1 MADIFNGKD
10 VKVYYNDDTGNRAVI
25 TGGNIQ
31 INELAAY
38 PSFSMGTEVQ
48 KIETYDD
55 EYSNAIE
62 GQKTVDNV
70 TLVVNYIPTDPTH
83 EYLDKKYDNQGE
95 FQITIFVN
103 EDNDAGR
110 LESVMLNGVLGSRI
124 LNGDKDSVVTMTYDF
139 VPTEV
144 ISYAPRNIPPVLRR
158 GDFGVGSD
166 GSIDFPQYQPD
177 QATGNA
183 FVKISA
189 SDIDNPSGVDL
200 MGIELVDQQSENTNI
215 MMTTTGDLRLYARNA
230 TTPWT
235 RLYTSGEA
243 DTRYLI
249 KSNNL
254 SDLTNFESARSNLS
268 VYSKSETDKKFMIG
282 PNNLSELTN
291 VVVARQKLEV
301 YSQSETEAKFLQA
314 ANNLSDIVD
323 TAIARTNLGINST
336 LENDA
341 KYLQVENNLSD
352 VKDVATARTN
362 LGINSTL
369 ENDAKYLQVSN
380 NLSDVAD
387 AAAARTNI
395 SVYSKAESDATYV
408 PKTTT
413 VNGHALD
420 SNVTVSKA
428 DVGLGSVT
436 DDPQLKISANLSD
449 LSDVGS
455 ARTVLLVQGVQC
467 NSNIESGAF
476 NIFYSPNGANSL
488 RLAND
493 GSWRVA
499 NSNGESIPLN
509 VENGGIGSTTA
520 AGGRFNLELNKFGQR
535 IGETIVYSPDEK
547 SYITINNDNWG
558 VYGIID
564 PSNNTSGWKPLL
576 IGQGGTGATSD
587 VGARDNLGLGNGSSP
602 QFANLQLT
610 RDEIGG
616 GGWSSGTIS
625 FNSYANGLRKGY
637 STMYNEYQSDLF
649 KTTIST
655 GNDITGR
662 VSYLQFAENGTLSG
676 ANEIYLNSNLI
687 SYGESLNLFNNT
699 YDIQARLMTPVS
711 PAGAYSWVGSTVY
724 NYLSGQVR
732 FGGLAS
738 GGDNGIDRARLY
750 VARGGNSGIV
760 GNIDFYPDYG
770 GWASAGRG
778 WYGNCIQGGWGLEDS
793 HMGAPFW
800 AQIVSSND
808 GGWSPIVTGGTSS
821 TGGYTLRAAFGCISN
836 GNNAWPE
843 TTIKLL
849 GDGRFHRAFNFSTSG
864 GIYTWGQDP
873 WGGNYDFAR
882 NATSDR
888 CLKHDIIYTNGK
900 ESFDRVMQWLPT
912 MFKYNG
918 QETQRYGLIA
928 QDLQQIDE
936 QYVKLVPGAP
946 IFEDEEYVDED
957 GETKIRSKQVGEK
970 DGTYALDINVLLTD
984 MACSMKYMGVQMQE
998 QETKIADQQKQIDE
1012 LKELVQKILDNK

>member
-48 KIETYDD
+48 KIETYND

-83 EYLDKKYDNQGE
+83 EYLDKKYDNQEE
-95 FQITIFVN
+95 FQITIFDN
-103 EDNDAGR
+103 ENNEAGR
-110 LESVMLNGVLGSRI
+110 LESVMLNGVLGSRM

-144 ISYAPRNIPPVLRR
+144 ISYAPRDIPPVLRR

-166 GSIDFPQYQPD
+166 GSIDYPQYQPD

-200 MGIELVDQQSENTNI
+200 MGIELVDQQAENTNI

-268 VYSKSETDKKFMIG
+268 VYSKSETDNKFMIG

-301 YSQSETEAKFLQA
+301 YSQSETDAKFLQA

-362 LGINSTL
+362 LGINSTI

-380 NLSDVAD
+380 NLSDVSD

-449 LSDVGS
+449 LSNVAK
-455 ARTVLLVQGVQC
+455 ARTNLGI
-467 NSNIESGAF
+467 NSTIENDAKYLQVSNNLSDVADVDTVKQNIGLDRFKQSPSETMIYPSSGQ
-476 NIFYSPNGANSL
+476 NPYRITIRPNG
-488 RLAND
+488 D
-493 GSWRVA
+493 WGTWRDDTGTWEPLKIVA
-499 NSNGESIPLN
+499 
-509 VENGGIGSTTA
+509 
-520 AGGRFNLELNKFGQR
+520 
-535 IGETIVYSPDEK
+535 
-547 SYITINNDNWG
+547 
-558 VYGIID
+558 
-564 PSNNTSGWKPLL
+564 
-576 IGQGGTGATSD
+576 GGTGATNKKD
-587 VGARDNLGLGNGSSP
+587 ARLNLNIPAAYKIIPDGTNILGWFIENNESG
-602 QFANLQLT
+602 FF
-610 RDEIGG
+610 
-616 GGWSSGTIS
+616 SSGENVINKPADGHGWWTYNFKIHLRNQEGKPEFGVVEATS
-625 FNSYANGLRKGY
+625 AANIMYIIVLTNGQWPHGWFKIVRENDNVQLRDLKLTQYDTGFSGHLELYNIQNNNPKGL
-637 STMYNEYQSDLF
+637 TQLYNEFQDGVL
-649 KTTIST
+649 KTTLRT
-655 GNDITGR
+655 GNLENNR
-662 VSYLQFAENGTLSG
+662 NSYLQWDENGSLWGVVNILSNDLYFG
-676 ANEIYLNSNLI
+676 PHSVRKLHTRHGTMLVDGTA
-687 SYGESLNLFNNT
+687 
-699 YDIQARLMTPVS
+699 TPYYYTFGNPDGRRSVTEF
-711 PAGAYSWVGSTVY
+711 GTVEDGWIFY
-724 NYLSGQVR
+724 GQVNR
-732 FGGLAS
+732 DLSKQLDVNGVVNAS
-738 GGDNGIDRARLY
+738 AFNQASDRDLKENIEVISNAIDRVRA
-750 VARGGNSGIV
+750 I
-760 GNIDFYPDYG
+760 
-770 GWASAGRG
+770 
-778 WYGNCIQGGWGLEDS
+778 
-793 HMGAPFW
+793 
-800 AQIVSSND
+800 
-808 GGWSPIVTGGTSS
+808 
-821 TGGYTLRAAFGCISN
+821 GGYTYTLKEN
-836 GNNAWPE
+836 GMPHA
-843 TTIKLL
+843 
-849 GDGRFHRAFNFSTSG
+849 G
-864 GIYTWGQDP
+864 
-873 WGGNYDFAR
+873 
-882 NATSDR
+882 
-888 CLKHDIIYTNGK
+888 
-900 ESFDRVMQWLPT
+900 V
-912 MFKYNG
+912 
-918 QETQRYGLIA
+918 IA
-928 QDLQQIDE
+928 QEVRDVLPE
-936 QYVKLVPGAP
+936 ASGSFTK
-946 IFEDEEYVDED
+946 YVDLP
-957 GETKIRSKQVGEK
+957 GPTQ
-970 DGTYALDINVLLTD
+970 DGTPLREEERFYSVDYAGITALL
-984 MACSMKYMGVQMQE
+984 VQAFKEMDE
-998 QETKIADQQKQIDE
+998 KITKLEEQQKQIDE
-1012 LKELVQKILDNK
+1012 LKELVQKLLDNK

>member
-48 KIETYDD
+48 KIETYND

-83 EYLDKKYDNQGE
+83 EYLDKKYDNQEE

-103 EDNDAGR
+103 ENNEAGR
-110 LESVMLNGVLGSRI
+110 LESVMLNGVLGSRM

-144 ISYAPRNIPPVLRR
+144 ISYAPRDIPPVLRR

-166 GSIDFPQYQPD
+166 GSIDYPQYQPD

-200 MGIELVDQQSENTNI
+200 MGIELVDQQAENTNI

-268 VYSKSETDKKFMIG
+268 VYSKSETDNKFMIG

-301 YSQSETEAKFLQA
+301 YSQSETDAKFLQA

-362 LGINSTL
+362 LGINSTI

-380 NLSDVAD
+380 NLSDVSD

-449 LSDVGS
+449 LSNVAK
-455 ARTVLLVQGVQC
+455 ARTNLGI
-467 NSNIESGAF
+467 NSTIENDAKYLQVSNNLSDVADVDTVKQNIGLDRFKQSPSETMIYPSSGQ
-476 NIFYSPNGANSL
+476 NPYRITIRPNG
-488 RLAND
+488 D
-493 GSWRVA
+493 WGTWRDDTGTWEPLKIVA
-499 NSNGESIPLN
+499 
-509 VENGGIGSTTA
+509 
-520 AGGRFNLELNKFGQR
+520 
-535 IGETIVYSPDEK
+535 
-547 SYITINNDNWG
+547 
-558 VYGIID
+558 
-564 PSNNTSGWKPLL
+564 
-576 IGQGGTGATSD
+576 GGTGATNKKD
-587 VGARDNLGLGNGSSP
+587 ARLNLNIPAAYKIIPDGTNILGWFIENNESG
-602 QFANLQLT
+602 FF
-610 RDEIGG
+610 
-616 GGWSSGTIS
+616 SSGENVINKPADGHGWWTYNFKIHLRNQEGKPEFGVVEATS
-625 FNSYANGLRKGY
+625 AANIMYIIVLTNGQWPHGWFKIVRENDNVQLRDLKLTQYDTGFSGHLELYNIQNNNPKGL
-637 STMYNEYQSDLF
+637 TQLYNEFQDGVL
-649 KTTIST
+649 KTTLRT
-655 GNDITGR
+655 GNLENNR
-662 VSYLQFAENGTLSG
+662 NSYLQWDENGSLWGVVNILSNDLYFG
-676 ANEIYLNSNLI
+676 PHSVRKLHTRHGTMLVDGTA
-687 SYGESLNLFNNT
+687 
-699 YDIQARLMTPVS
+699 TPYYYTFGNPDGRRSVTEF
-711 PAGAYSWVGSTVY
+711 GTVEDGWIFY
-724 NYLSGQVR
+724 GQVNR
-732 FGGLAS
+732 DLSKQLDVNGVVNAS
-738 GGDNGIDRARLY
+738 AFNQASDRDLKENIEVISNAIDRVRA
-750 VARGGNSGIV
+750 I
-760 GNIDFYPDYG
+760 
-770 GWASAGRG
+770 
-778 WYGNCIQGGWGLEDS
+778 
-793 HMGAPFW
+793 
-800 AQIVSSND
+800 
-808 GGWSPIVTGGTSS
+808 
-821 TGGYTLRAAFGCISN
+821 GGYTYTLKEN
-836 GNNAWPE
+836 GMPHA
-843 TTIKLL
+843 
-849 GDGRFHRAFNFSTSG
+849 G
-864 GIYTWGQDP
+864 
-873 WGGNYDFAR
+873 
-882 NATSDR
+882 
-888 CLKHDIIYTNGK
+888 
-900 ESFDRVMQWLPT
+900 V
-912 MFKYNG
+912 
-918 QETQRYGLIA
+918 IA
-928 QDLQQIDE
+928 QEVRDVLPE
-936 QYVKLVPGAP
+936 ASGSFTK
-946 IFEDEEYVDED
+946 YVDLP
-957 GETKIRSKQVGEK
+957 GPTQ
-970 DGTYALDINVLLTD
+970 DGTRLREEERFYSVDYAGITALL
-984 MACSMKYMGVQMQE
+984 VQAFKEMDE
-998 QETKIADQQKQIDE
+998 KITKLEEQQKQIDE
-1012 LKELVQKILDNK
+1012 LKELVQKLLDNK

>member
-48 KIETYDD
+48 KIETYND

-83 EYLDKKYDNQGE
+83 EYLDKKYDNQEE

-103 EDNDAGR
+103 ENNEAGR
-110 LESVMLNGVLGSRI
+110 LESVMLNGVLGSRM

-144 ISYAPRNIPPVLRR
+144 ISYAPRDIPPVLRR

-166 GSIDFPQYQPD
+166 GSIDYPQYQPD

-200 MGIELVDQQSENTNI
+200 MGIELVDQQAENTNI

-268 VYSKSETDKKFMIG
+268 VYSKSETDNKFMIG

-301 YSQSETEAKFLQA
+301 YSQSETDAKFLQA

-362 LGINSTL
+362 LGINSTI

-380 NLSDVAD
+380 NLSDVSD

-449 LSDVGS
+449 LSNVAK
-455 ARTVLLVQGVQC
+455 ARTNLGI
-467 NSNIESGAF
+467 NSTIENDAKYLQVSNNLSDVADVDTVKQNIGLDRFKQSPSETMIYPSSGQ
-476 NIFYSPNGANSL
+476 NPYRITIRPNG
-488 RLAND
+488 D
-493 GSWRVA
+493 WGTWRDDTGTWEPLKIVA
-499 NSNGESIPLN
+499 
-509 VENGGIGSTTA
+509 
-520 AGGRFNLELNKFGQR
+520 
-535 IGETIVYSPDEK
+535 
-547 SYITINNDNWG
+547 
-558 VYGIID
+558 
-564 PSNNTSGWKPLL
+564 
-576 IGQGGTGATSD
+576 GGTGATNKKD
-587 VGARDNLGLGNGSSP
+587 ARLNLNIPAAYKIIPDGTNILGWLIENNESGV
-602 QFANLQLT
+602 F
-610 RDEIGG
+610 
-616 GGWSSGTIS
+616 SSGENVINKPADGHGWWTYNFKIHLRNQEGKPDFGVVEATS
-625 FNSYANGLRKGY
+625 AANIMYIIVLTNGQWPHGWFKIVRENDNVQLRDLKLTQYDTGFSGHLELYNIQNNNPKGL
-637 STMYNEYQSDLF
+637 TQLYNEFQDGVL
-649 KTTIST
+649 KTTLRT
-655 GNDITGR
+655 GNLENNR
-662 VSYLQFAENGTLSG
+662 NSYLQWDENGSLWGVVNILSNDLYFGPHSVRKLHTRHGTLLVDG
-676 ANEIYLNSNLI
+676 TA
-687 SYGESLNLFNNT
+687 
-699 YDIQARLMTPVS
+699 TPYYYTFGNPDGRRSVTEF
-711 PAGAYSWVGSTVY
+711 GTVEDGWIFY
-724 NYLSGQVR
+724 GQVNR
-732 FGGLAS
+732 DLSKQLDVNGVVNAS
-738 GGDNGIDRARLY
+738 AFNQASDRDLKENIEVISNAIDRVRA
-750 VARGGNSGIV
+750 I
-760 GNIDFYPDYG
+760 
-770 GWASAGRG
+770 
-778 WYGNCIQGGWGLEDS
+778 
-793 HMGAPFW
+793 
-800 AQIVSSND
+800 
-808 GGWSPIVTGGTSS
+808 
-821 TGGYTLRAAFGCISN
+821 GGYTYTLKEN
-836 GNNAWPE
+836 GMPHAGVTAQEVRDVLPE
-843 TTIKLL
+843 
-849 GDGRFHRAFNFSTSG
+849 ASG
-864 GIYTWGQDP
+864 
-873 WGGNYDFAR
+873 
-882 NATSDR
+882 
-888 CLKHDIIYTNGK
+888 
-900 ESFDRVMQWLPT
+900 SFT
-912 MFKYNG
+912 K
-918 QETQRYGLIA
+918 
-928 QDLQQIDE
+928 
-936 QYVKLVPGAP
+936 
-946 IFEDEEYVDED
+946 YVDLP
-957 GETKIRSKQVGEK
+957 GPTQ
-970 DGTYALDINVLLTD
+970 DGTPLREEERFYSVDYAGITALL
-984 MACSMKYMGVQMQE
+984 VQAFKEMDE
-998 QETKIADQQKQIDE
+998 KITKLEEQQKQIDE
-1012 LKELVQKILDNK
+1012 LKELVQKLLDNK

>member
-48 KIETYDD
+48 KIETYND

-83 EYLDKKYDNQGE
+83 EYLDKKYDNQEE

-103 EDNDAGR
+103 ENNEAGR
-110 LESVMLNGVLGSRI
+110 LESVMLNGVLGSRM

-144 ISYAPRNIPPVLRR
+144 ISYAPRDIPPVLRR

-166 GSIDFPQYQPD
+166 GSIDYPQYQPD

-200 MGIELVDQQSENTNI
+200 MGIELVDQQAENTNI

-268 VYSKSETDKKFMIG
+268 VYSKSETDNKFMIG

-301 YSQSETEAKFLQA
+301 YSQSETDAKFLQA

-362 LGINSTL
+362 LGINSTI

-380 NLSDVAD
+380 NLSDVSD

-395 SVYSKAESDATYV
+395 SVYSKVESDATYV

-449 LSDVGS
+449 LSNVAK
-455 ARTVLLVQGVQC
+455 ARTNLGI
-467 NSNIESGAF
+467 NSTIENDAKYLQVSNNLSDVADVDTVKQNIGLDRFKQSPSETMIYPSSGQ
-476 NIFYSPNGANSL
+476 NPYRITIRPNG
-488 RLAND
+488 D
-493 GSWRVA
+493 WGTWRDDTGTWEPLKIVA
-499 NSNGESIPLN
+499 
-509 VENGGIGSTTA
+509 
-520 AGGRFNLELNKFGQR
+520 
-535 IGETIVYSPDEK
+535 
-547 SYITINNDNWG
+547 
-558 VYGIID
+558 
-564 PSNNTSGWKPLL
+564 
-576 IGQGGTGATSD
+576 GGTGATNKKD
-587 VGARDNLGLGNGSSP
+587 ARLNLNIPAAYKIIPDGTNILGWLIENNESGV
-602 QFANLQLT
+602 F
-610 RDEIGG
+610 
-616 GGWSSGTIS
+616 SSGENVINKPADGHGWWTYNFKIHLRNQEGKPDFGVVEATS
-625 FNSYANGLRKGY
+625 AANIMYIIVLTNGQWPHGWFKIVRENDNVQLRDLKLTQYDTGFSGHLELYNIQNNNPKGL
-637 STMYNEYQSDLF
+637 TQLYNEFQDGVL
-649 KTTIST
+649 KTTLRT
-655 GNDITGR
+655 GNLENNR
-662 VSYLQFAENGTLSG
+662 NSYLQWDENGSLWGVVNILSNDLYFGPHSVRKLHTRHGTLLVDG
-676 ANEIYLNSNLI
+676 TA
-687 SYGESLNLFNNT
+687 
-699 YDIQARLMTPVS
+699 TPYYYTFGNPDGRRSVTEF
-711 PAGAYSWVGSTVY
+711 GTVEDGWIFY
-724 NYLSGQVR
+724 GQVNR
-732 FGGLAS
+732 DLSKQLDVNGVVNAS
-738 GGDNGIDRARLY
+738 AFNQASDRDLKENIEVISNAIDRVRA
-750 VARGGNSGIV
+750 I
-760 GNIDFYPDYG
+760 
-770 GWASAGRG
+770 
-778 WYGNCIQGGWGLEDS
+778 
-793 HMGAPFW
+793 
-800 AQIVSSND
+800 
-808 GGWSPIVTGGTSS
+808 
-821 TGGYTLRAAFGCISN
+821 GGYTYTLKEN
-836 GNNAWPE
+836 GMPHA
-843 TTIKLL
+843 
-849 GDGRFHRAFNFSTSG
+849 G
-864 GIYTWGQDP
+864 
-873 WGGNYDFAR
+873 
-882 NATSDR
+882 
-888 CLKHDIIYTNGK
+888 
-900 ESFDRVMQWLPT
+900 V
-912 MFKYNG
+912 
-918 QETQRYGLIA
+918 IA
-928 QDLQQIDE
+928 QEVRDVLPE
-936 QYVKLVPGAP
+936 ASGSFTK
-946 IFEDEEYVDED
+946 YVDLP
-957 GETKIRSKQVGEK
+957 GPTQ
-970 DGTYALDINVLLTD
+970 DGTPLREEERFYSVDYAGITALL
-984 MACSMKYMGVQMQE
+984 VQAFKEMDE
-998 QETKIADQQKQIDE
+998 KITKLEEQQKQIDE
-1012 LKELVQKILDNK
+1012 LKELVQKLLDNK

>member
-48 KIETYDD
+48 KIETYND

-83 EYLDKKYDNQGE
+83 EYLDKKYDNQEE

-103 EDNDAGR
+103 ENNEAGR
-110 LESVMLNGVLGSRI
+110 LESVMLNGVLGSRM

-144 ISYAPRNIPPVLRR
+144 ISYAPRDIPPVLRR

-166 GSIDFPQYQPD
+166 GSIDYPQYQPD

-200 MGIELVDQQSENTNI
+200 MGIELVDQQAENTNI

-268 VYSKSETDKKFMIG
+268 VYSKSETDNKFMIG

-301 YSQSETEAKFLQA
+301 YSQSETDAKFLQA

-352 VKDVATARTN
+352 FKDVATARTN
-362 LGINSTL
+362 LGINSTI

-380 NLSDVAD
+380 NLSDVSD

-449 LSDVGS
+449 LSNVAK
-455 ARTVLLVQGVQC
+455 ARTNLGI
-467 NSNIESGAF
+467 NSTIENDAKYLQVSNNLSDVADVDTVKQNIGLDRFKQSPSETMIYPSSGQ
-476 NIFYSPNGANSL
+476 NPYRITIRPNG
-488 RLAND
+488 D
-493 GSWRVA
+493 WGTWRDDTGTWEPLKIVA
-499 NSNGESIPLN
+499 
-509 VENGGIGSTTA
+509 
-520 AGGRFNLELNKFGQR
+520 
-535 IGETIVYSPDEK
+535 
-547 SYITINNDNWG
+547 
-558 VYGIID
+558 
-564 PSNNTSGWKPLL
+564 
-576 IGQGGTGATSD
+576 GGTGATNKKD
-587 VGARDNLGLGNGSSP
+587 ARLNLNIPAAYKIIPDGTNILGWFIENNESG
-602 QFANLQLT
+602 FF
-610 RDEIGG
+610 
-616 GGWSSGTIS
+616 SSGENVINKPADGHGWWTYNFKIHLRNQEGKPEFGVVEATS
-625 FNSYANGLRKGY
+625 AANIMYIIVLTNGQWPHGWFKIVRENDNVQLRDLKLTQYDTGFSGHLELYNIQNNNPKGL
-637 STMYNEYQSDLF
+637 TQLYNEFQDGVL
-649 KTTIST
+649 KTTLRT
-655 GNDITGR
+655 GNLENNR
-662 VSYLQFAENGTLSG
+662 NSYLQWDENGSLWGVVNILSNDLYFG
-676 ANEIYLNSNLI
+676 PHSVRKLHTRHGTMLVDGTA
-687 SYGESLNLFNNT
+687 
-699 YDIQARLMTPVS
+699 TPYYYTFGNPDGRRSVTEF
-711 PAGAYSWVGSTVY
+711 GTVEDGWIFY
-724 NYLSGQVR
+724 GQVNR
-732 FGGLAS
+732 DLSKQLDVNGVVNAS
-738 GGDNGIDRARLY
+738 AFNQASDRDLKENIEVISNAIDRVRA
-750 VARGGNSGIV
+750 I
-760 GNIDFYPDYG
+760 
-770 GWASAGRG
+770 
-778 WYGNCIQGGWGLEDS
+778 
-793 HMGAPFW
+793 
-800 AQIVSSND
+800 
-808 GGWSPIVTGGTSS
+808 
-821 TGGYTLRAAFGCISN
+821 GGYTYTLKEN
-836 GNNAWPE
+836 GMPHA
-843 TTIKLL
+843 
-849 GDGRFHRAFNFSTSG
+849 G
-864 GIYTWGQDP
+864 
-873 WGGNYDFAR
+873 
-882 NATSDR
+882 
-888 CLKHDIIYTNGK
+888 
-900 ESFDRVMQWLPT
+900 V
-912 MFKYNG
+912 
-918 QETQRYGLIA
+918 IA
-928 QDLQQIDE
+928 QEVRDVLPE
-936 QYVKLVPGAP
+936 ASGSFTK
-946 IFEDEEYVDED
+946 YVDLP
-957 GETKIRSKQVGEK
+957 GPTQ
-970 DGTYALDINVLLTD
+970 DGTPLREEERFYSVDYAGITALL
-984 MACSMKYMGVQMQE
+984 VQAFKEMDE
-998 QETKIADQQKQIDE
+998 KITKLEEQQKQIDE
-1012 LKELVQKILDNK
+1012 LKELVQKLLDNK

>member
-48 KIETYDD
+48 KIETYND

-83 EYLDKKYDNQGE
+83 EYLDKKYDNQEE

-103 EDNDAGR
+103 ENNEAGR
-110 LESVMLNGVLGSRI
+110 LESVMLNGVLGSRM

-144 ISYAPRNIPPVLRR
+144 ISYAPRDIPPVLRR

-166 GSIDFPQYQPD
+166 GSIDYPQYQPD

-200 MGIELVDQQSENTNI
+200 MGIELVDQQAENTNI

-268 VYSKSETDKKFMIG
+268 VYSKSETDNKFMIG

-301 YSQSETEAKFLQA
+301 YSQSETDAKFLQA

-362 LGINSTL
+362 LGINSTI

-380 NLSDVAD
+380 NLSDVSD

-449 LSDVGS
+449 LSNVAK
-455 ARTVLLVQGVQC
+455 ARTNLGI
-467 NSNIESGAF
+467 NSTIENDAKYLQVSNNLSDVADVDTVKQNIGLDRFKQSPSETMIYPSSGQ
-476 NIFYSPNGANSL
+476 NPYRITIRPNG
-488 RLAND
+488 D
-493 GSWRVA
+493 WGTWRDDTGTWEPLKIVA
-499 NSNGESIPLN
+499 
-509 VENGGIGSTTA
+509 
-520 AGGRFNLELNKFGQR
+520 
-535 IGETIVYSPDEK
+535 
-547 SYITINNDNWG
+547 
-558 VYGIID
+558 
-564 PSNNTSGWKPLL
+564 
-576 IGQGGTGATSD
+576 GGTGATNKKD
-587 VGARDNLGLGNGSSP
+587 ARLNLNIPAAYKIIPDGTNILGWLIENNESGV
-602 QFANLQLT
+602 F
-610 RDEIGG
+610 
-616 GGWSSGTIS
+616 SSGENVINKPADGHGWWTYNFKIHLRNQEGKPDFGVVEATS
-625 FNSYANGLRKGY
+625 AANIMYIIVLTNGQWPHGWFKIVRENDNVQLRDLKLTQYDTGFSGHLELYNIQNNNPKGL
-637 STMYNEYQSDLF
+637 TQLYNEFQDGVL
-649 KTTIST
+649 KTTLRT
-655 GNDITGR
+655 GNLENNR
-662 VSYLQFAENGTLSG
+662 NSYLQWDENGSLWGVVNILSNDLYFGPHSVRKLHTRHGTLLVDG
-676 ANEIYLNSNLI
+676 TA
-687 SYGESLNLFNNT
+687 
-699 YDIQARLMTPVS
+699 TPYYYTFGNPDGRRSVTEF
-711 PAGAYSWVGSTVY
+711 GTVEDGWIFY
-724 NYLSGQVR
+724 GQVNR
-732 FGGLAS
+732 DLSKQLDVNGVVNAS
-738 GGDNGIDRARLY
+738 AFNQASDRDLKENIEVISNAIDRVRA
-750 VARGGNSGIV
+750 I
-760 GNIDFYPDYG
+760 
-770 GWASAGRG
+770 
-778 WYGNCIQGGWGLEDS
+778 
-793 HMGAPFW
+793 
-800 AQIVSSND
+800 
-808 GGWSPIVTGGTSS
+808 
-821 TGGYTLRAAFGCISN
+821 GGYTYTLKEN
-836 GNNAWPE
+836 GMPHA
-843 TTIKLL
+843 
-849 GDGRFHRAFNFSTSG
+849 G
-864 GIYTWGQDP
+864 
-873 WGGNYDFAR
+873 
-882 NATSDR
+882 
-888 CLKHDIIYTNGK
+888 
-900 ESFDRVMQWLPT
+900 V
-912 MFKYNG
+912 
-918 QETQRYGLIA
+918 IA
-928 QDLQQIDE
+928 QEVRDVLPE
-936 QYVKLVPGAP
+936 ASGSFTK
-946 IFEDEEYVDED
+946 YVDLP
-957 GETKIRSKQVGEK
+957 GPTQ
-970 DGTYALDINVLLTD
+970 DGTPLREEERFYSVDYAGITALL
-984 MACSMKYMGVQMQE
+984 VQAFKEMDE
-998 QETKIADQQKQIDE
+998 KITKLEEQQK
-1012 LKELVQKILDNK
+1012 

>member
-48 KIETYDD
+48 KIETYND

-83 EYLDKKYDNQGE
+83 EYLDKKYDNQEE

-103 EDNDAGR
+103 ENNEAGR
-110 LESVMLNGVLGSRI
+110 LESVMLNGVLGSRM

-144 ISYAPRNIPPVLRR
+144 ISYAPRDIPPVLRR

-166 GSIDFPQYQPD
+166 GSIDYPQYQPD

-200 MGIELVDQQSENTNI
+200 MGIELVDQQAENTNI

-254 SDLTNFESARSNLS
+254 SDLTNFESARSNLG
-268 VYSKSETDKKFMIG
+268 VYSKSETDNKFMIG

-301 YSQSETEAKFLQA
+301 YSQSETDAKFLQA

-362 LGINSTL
+362 LGINSTI

-380 NLSDVAD
+380 NLSDVSD

-449 LSDVGS
+449 LSNVAK
-455 ARTVLLVQGVQC
+455 ARTNLGI
-467 NSNIESGAF
+467 NSTIENDAKYLQVSNNLSDVADVDTVKQNIGLDRFKQSPSETMIYPSSGQ
-476 NIFYSPNGANSL
+476 NPYRITIRPNG
-488 RLAND
+488 D
-493 GSWRVA
+493 WGTWRDDTGTWEPLKIVA
-499 NSNGESIPLN
+499 
-509 VENGGIGSTTA
+509 
-520 AGGRFNLELNKFGQR
+520 
-535 IGETIVYSPDEK
+535 
-547 SYITINNDNWG
+547 
-558 VYGIID
+558 
-564 PSNNTSGWKPLL
+564 
-576 IGQGGTGATSD
+576 GGTGATNKKD
-587 VGARDNLGLGNGSSP
+587 ARLNLNIPAAYKIIPDGTNILGWFIENNESG
-602 QFANLQLT
+602 FF
-610 RDEIGG
+610 
-616 GGWSSGTIS
+616 SSGENVINKPADGHGWWTYNFKIHLRNQEGKPEFGVVEATS
-625 FNSYANGLRKGY
+625 AANIMYIIVLTNGQWPHGWFKIVRENDNVQLRDLKLTQYDTGFSGHLELYNIQNNNPKGL
-637 STMYNEYQSDLF
+637 TQLYNEFQDGVL
-649 KTTIST
+649 KTTLRT
-655 GNDITGR
+655 GNLENNR
-662 VSYLQFAENGTLSG
+662 NSYLQWDENGSLWGVVNILSNDLYFG
-676 ANEIYLNSNLI
+676 PHSVRKLHTRHGTMLVDGTA
-687 SYGESLNLFNNT
+687 
-699 YDIQARLMTPVS
+699 TPYYYTFGNPDGRRSVTEF
-711 PAGAYSWVGSTVY
+711 GTVEDGWIFY
-724 NYLSGQVR
+724 GQVNR
-732 FGGLAS
+732 DLSKQLDVNGVVNAS
-738 GGDNGIDRARLY
+738 AFNQASDRDLKENIEVISNAIDRVRA
-750 VARGGNSGIV
+750 I
-760 GNIDFYPDYG
+760 
-770 GWASAGRG
+770 
-778 WYGNCIQGGWGLEDS
+778 
-793 HMGAPFW
+793 
-800 AQIVSSND
+800 
-808 GGWSPIVTGGTSS
+808 
-821 TGGYTLRAAFGCISN
+821 GGYTYTLKEN
-836 GNNAWPE
+836 GMPHA
-843 TTIKLL
+843 
-849 GDGRFHRAFNFSTSG
+849 G
-864 GIYTWGQDP
+864 
-873 WGGNYDFAR
+873 
-882 NATSDR
+882 
-888 CLKHDIIYTNGK
+888 
-900 ESFDRVMQWLPT
+900 V
-912 MFKYNG
+912 
-918 QETQRYGLIA
+918 IA
-928 QDLQQIDE
+928 QEVRDVLPE
-936 QYVKLVPGAP
+936 ASGSFTK
-946 IFEDEEYVDED
+946 YVDLP
-957 GETKIRSKQVGEK
+957 GPTQ
-970 DGTYALDINVLLTD
+970 DGTPLREEERFYSVDYAGITALL
-984 MACSMKYMGVQMQE
+984 VQAFKEMDE
-998 QETKIADQQKQIDE
+998 KITKLEEQQKQIDE
-1012 LKELVQKILDNK
+1012 LKELVQKLLDNK

>member
-38 PSFSMGTEVQ
+38 PSFSMRTEVQ
-48 KIETYDD
+48 KIETYND

-83 EYLDKKYDNQGE
+83 EYLDKKYDNQEE

-103 EDNDAGR
+103 ENNEAGR
-110 LESVMLNGVLGSRI
+110 LESVMLNGVLGSRM

-144 ISYAPRNIPPVLRR
+144 ISYAPRDIPPVLRR

-166 GSIDFPQYQPD
+166 GSIDYPQYQPD

-200 MGIELVDQQSENTNI
+200 MGIELVDQQAENTNI

-268 VYSKSETDKKFMIG
+268 VYSKSETDNKFMIG

-301 YSQSETEAKFLQA
+301 YSQSETDAKFLQA

-362 LGINSTL
+362 LGINSTI

-380 NLSDVAD
+380 NLSDVSD

-449 LSDVGS
+449 LSNVAK
-455 ARTVLLVQGVQC
+455 ARTNLGI
-467 NSNIESGAF
+467 NSTIENDAKYLQVSNNLSDVADVDTVKQNIGLDRFKQSPSETMIYPSSGQ
-476 NIFYSPNGANSL
+476 NPYRITIRPNG
-488 RLAND
+488 D
-493 GSWRVA
+493 WGTWRDDTGTWEPLKIVA
-499 NSNGESIPLN
+499 
-509 VENGGIGSTTA
+509 
-520 AGGRFNLELNKFGQR
+520 
-535 IGETIVYSPDEK
+535 
-547 SYITINNDNWG
+547 
-558 VYGIID
+558 
-564 PSNNTSGWKPLL
+564 
-576 IGQGGTGATSD
+576 GGTGATNKKD
-587 VGARDNLGLGNGSSP
+587 ARLNLNIPAAYKIIPDGTNILGWLIENNESGV
-602 QFANLQLT
+602 F
-610 RDEIGG
+610 
-616 GGWSSGTIS
+616 SSGENVINKPADGHGWWTYNFKIHLRNQEGKPDFGVVEATS
-625 FNSYANGLRKGY
+625 AANIMYIIVLTNGQWPHGWFKIVRENDNVQLRDLKLTQYDTGFSGHLELYNIQNNNPKGL
-637 STMYNEYQSDLF
+637 TQLYNEFQDGVL
-649 KTTIST
+649 KTTLRT
-655 GNDITGR
+655 GNLENNR
-662 VSYLQFAENGTLSG
+662 NSYLQWDENGSLWGVVNILSNDLYFGPHSVRKLHTRHGTLLVDG
-676 ANEIYLNSNLI
+676 TA
-687 SYGESLNLFNNT
+687 
-699 YDIQARLMTPVS
+699 TPYYYTFGNPDGRRSVTEF
-711 PAGAYSWVGSTVY
+711 GTVEDGWIFY
-724 NYLSGQVR
+724 GQVNR
-732 FGGLAS
+732 DLSKQLDVNGVVNAS
-738 GGDNGIDRARLY
+738 AFNQASDRDLKENIEVISNAIDRVRA
-750 VARGGNSGIV
+750 I
-760 GNIDFYPDYG
+760 
-770 GWASAGRG
+770 
-778 WYGNCIQGGWGLEDS
+778 
-793 HMGAPFW
+793 
-800 AQIVSSND
+800 
-808 GGWSPIVTGGTSS
+808 
-821 TGGYTLRAAFGCISN
+821 GGYTYTLKEN
-836 GNNAWPE
+836 GMPHA
-843 TTIKLL
+843 
-849 GDGRFHRAFNFSTSG
+849 G
-864 GIYTWGQDP
+864 
-873 WGGNYDFAR
+873 
-882 NATSDR
+882 
-888 CLKHDIIYTNGK
+888 
-900 ESFDRVMQWLPT
+900 V
-912 MFKYNG
+912 
-918 QETQRYGLIA
+918 IA
-928 QDLQQIDE
+928 QEVRDVLPE
-936 QYVKLVPGAP
+936 ASGSFTK
-946 IFEDEEYVDED
+946 YVDLP
-957 GETKIRSKQVGEK
+957 GPTQ
-970 DGTYALDINVLLTD
+970 DGTPLREEERFYSVDYAGITALL
-984 MACSMKYMGVQMQE
+984 VQAFKEMDE
-998 QETKIADQQKQIDE
+998 KITKLEEQQKQIDE
-1012 LKELVQKILDNK
+1012 LKELVQKLLDNK

>member
-48 KIETYDD
+48 KIETYND

-83 EYLDKKYDNQGE
+83 EYLDKKYDNQEE

-103 EDNDAGR
+103 ENNEAGR
-110 LESVMLNGVLGSRI
+110 LESVMLNGVLGSRM

-144 ISYAPRNIPPVLRR
+144 ISYAPRDIPPVLRR

-166 GSIDFPQYQPD
+166 GSIDYPQYQPD

-200 MGIELVDQQSENTNI
+200 MGIELVDQQAENTNI

-268 VYSKSETDKKFMIG
+268 VYSKSETDNKFMIG

-301 YSQSETEAKFLQA
+301 YSQSETDAKFLQA

-362 LGINSTL
+362 LGINSTI

-380 NLSDVAD
+380 NLSDVSD

-449 LSDVGS
+449 LSNVAK
-455 ARTVLLVQGVQC
+455 ARTNLGI
-467 NSNIESGAF
+467 NSTIENDAKYLQVSNNLSDVADVDTVKQNIGLDRFKQSPSETMIYPSSGQ
-476 NIFYSPNGANSL
+476 NPYRITIRPNG
-488 RLAND
+488 D
-493 GSWRVA
+493 WGTWRDDTGTWEPLKIVA
-499 NSNGESIPLN
+499 
-509 VENGGIGSTTA
+509 
-520 AGGRFNLELNKFGQR
+520 
-535 IGETIVYSPDEK
+535 
-547 SYITINNDNWG
+547 
-558 VYGIID
+558 
-564 PSNNTSGWKPLL
+564 
-576 IGQGGTGATSD
+576 GGTGATNKKD
-587 VGARDNLGLGNGSSP
+587 ARLNLNIPAAYKIIPDGTNILGWLIENNESGV
-602 QFANLQLT
+602 F
-610 RDEIGG
+610 
-616 GGWSSGTIS
+616 SSGENVINKPADGHGWWTYNFKIHLRNQEGKPEFGVVEATS
-625 FNSYANGLRKGY
+625 AANIMYIIVLTNGQWPHGWFKIVRENDNVQLRDLKLTQYDTGFSGHLELYNIQNNNPKGL
-637 STMYNEYQSDLF
+637 TQLYNEFQDGVL
-649 KTTIST
+649 KTTLRT
-655 GNDITGR
+655 GNLENNR
-662 VSYLQFAENGTLSG
+662 NSYLQWDENGSLWGVVNILSNDLYFG
-676 ANEIYLNSNLI
+676 PHSVRKLHTRHGTMLVDGTA
-687 SYGESLNLFNNT
+687 
-699 YDIQARLMTPVS
+699 TPYYYTFGNPDGRRSVTEF
-711 PAGAYSWVGSTVY
+711 GTVEDGWIFY
-724 NYLSGQVR
+724 GQVNR
-732 FGGLAS
+732 DLSKQLDVNGVVNAS
-738 GGDNGIDRARLY
+738 AFNQASDRDLKENIEVISNAIDRVRA
-750 VARGGNSGIV
+750 I
-760 GNIDFYPDYG
+760 
-770 GWASAGRG
+770 
-778 WYGNCIQGGWGLEDS
+778 
-793 HMGAPFW
+793 
-800 AQIVSSND
+800 
-808 GGWSPIVTGGTSS
+808 
-821 TGGYTLRAAFGCISN
+821 GGYTYTLKEN
-836 GNNAWPE
+836 GMPHA
-843 TTIKLL
+843 
-849 GDGRFHRAFNFSTSG
+849 G
-864 GIYTWGQDP
+864 
-873 WGGNYDFAR
+873 
-882 NATSDR
+882 
-888 CLKHDIIYTNGK
+888 
-900 ESFDRVMQWLPT
+900 V
-912 MFKYNG
+912 
-918 QETQRYGLIA
+918 IA
-928 QDLQQIDE
+928 QEVRDVLPE
-936 QYVKLVPGAP
+936 ASGSFTK
-946 IFEDEEYVDED
+946 YVDLP
-957 GETKIRSKQVGEK
+957 GPTQ
-970 DGTYALDINVLLTD
+970 DGTPLREEERFYSVDYAGITALL
-984 MACSMKYMGVQMQE
+984 VQAFKEMDE
-998 QETKIADQQKQIDE
+998 KITKLEEQQKQIDE
-1012 LKELVQKILDNK
+1012 LKELVQKLLDNK

>member
-48 KIETYDD
+48 KIETYND

-83 EYLDKKYDNQGE
+83 EYLDKKYDNQEE

-103 EDNDAGR
+103 ENNEAGR
-110 LESVMLNGVLGSRI
+110 LESVMLNGVLGSRM

-144 ISYAPRNIPPVLRR
+144 ISYAPRDIPPVLRR

-166 GSIDFPQYQPD
+166 GSIDYPQYQPD

-200 MGIELVDQQSENTNI
+200 MGIELVDQQAENTNI

-268 VYSKSETDKKFMIG
+268 VYSKSETDNKFMIG

-301 YSQSETEAKFLQA
+301 YSQSETDAKFLQA

-362 LGINSTL
+362 LGINSTI

-380 NLSDVAD
+380 NLSDVSD

-449 LSDVGS
+449 LSNVAK
-455 ARTVLLVQGVQC
+455 ARTNLGI
-467 NSNIESGAF
+467 NSTIENDAKYLQVSNNLSDVADVDTVKQNIGLDRFKQSPSETMIYPSSGQ
-476 NIFYSPNGANSL
+476 NPYRITIRPNG
-488 RLAND
+488 D
-493 GSWRVA
+493 WGTWRDDTGTWEPLKIVA
-499 NSNGESIPLN
+499 
-509 VENGGIGSTTA
+509 
-520 AGGRFNLELNKFGQR
+520 
-535 IGETIVYSPDEK
+535 
-547 SYITINNDNWG
+547 
-558 VYGIID
+558 
-564 PSNNTSGWKPLL
+564 
-576 IGQGGTGATSD
+576 GGTGATNKKD
-587 VGARDNLGLGNGSSP
+587 ARLNLNIPAAYKIIPDGTNILGWLIENNESGV
-602 QFANLQLT
+602 F
-610 RDEIGG
+610 
-616 GGWSSGTIS
+616 SSGENVINKPADGHGWWTYNFKIHLRNQEGKPDFGVVEATS
-625 FNSYANGLRKGY
+625 AANIMYIIVLTNGQWPHGWFKIVRENDNVQLRDLKLTQYDTGFSGHLELYNIQNNNPKGL
-637 STMYNEYQSDLF
+637 TQLYNEFQDGVL
-649 KTTIST
+649 KTTLRT
-655 GNDITGR
+655 GNLENNR
-662 VSYLQFAENGTLSG
+662 NSYLQWDENGSLWGVVNILSNDLYFGPHSVRKLHTRHGTLHVDG
-676 ANEIYLNSNLI
+676 TA
-687 SYGESLNLFNNT
+687 
-699 YDIQARLMTPVS
+699 TPYYYTFGNPDGRRSVTEF
-711 PAGAYSWVGSTVY
+711 GTVEDGWIFY
-724 NYLSGQVR
+724 GQVNR
-732 FGGLAS
+732 DLSKQLDVNGVVNAS
-738 GGDNGIDRARLY
+738 AFNQASDRDLKENIEVISNAIDRVRA
-750 VARGGNSGIV
+750 I
-760 GNIDFYPDYG
+760 
-770 GWASAGRG
+770 
-778 WYGNCIQGGWGLEDS
+778 
-793 HMGAPFW
+793 
-800 AQIVSSND
+800 
-808 GGWSPIVTGGTSS
+808 
-821 TGGYTLRAAFGCISN
+821 GGYTYTLKEN
-836 GNNAWPE
+836 GMPHA
-843 TTIKLL
+843 
-849 GDGRFHRAFNFSTSG
+849 G
-864 GIYTWGQDP
+864 
-873 WGGNYDFAR
+873 
-882 NATSDR
+882 
-888 CLKHDIIYTNGK
+888 
-900 ESFDRVMQWLPT
+900 V
-912 MFKYNG
+912 
-918 QETQRYGLIA
+918 IA
-928 QDLQQIDE
+928 QEVRDVLPE
-936 QYVKLVPGAP
+936 ASGSFTK
-946 IFEDEEYVDED
+946 YVDLP
-957 GETKIRSKQVGEK
+957 GPTQ
-970 DGTYALDINVLLTD
+970 DGTPLREEERFYSVDYAGITALL
-984 MACSMKYMGVQMQE
+984 VQAFKEMDE
-998 QETKIADQQKQIDE
+998 KITKLEEQQKQIDE
-1012 LKELVQKILDNK
+1012 LKELVQKLLDNK

>member
-48 KIETYDD
+48 KIETYND

-83 EYLDKKYDNQGE
+83 EYLDKKYDNQEE

-103 EDNDAGR
+103 ENNEAGR
-110 LESVMLNGVLGSRI
+110 LESVMLNGVLGSRM

-144 ISYAPRNIPPVLRR
+144 ISYAPRDIPPVLRR

-166 GSIDFPQYQPD
+166 GSIDYPQYQPD

-200 MGIELVDQQSENTNI
+200 MGIELVDQQAENTNI

-268 VYSKSETDKKFMIG
+268 VYSKSETDNKFMIG

-301 YSQSETEAKFLQA
+301 YSQSETDAKFLQA

-362 LGINSTL
+362 LGINSTI

-380 NLSDVAD
+380 NLSDVSD

-449 LSDVGS
+449 LSNVAK
-455 ARTVLLVQGVQC
+455 ARTNLGI
-467 NSNIESGAF
+467 NSTIENDAKYLQVSNNLSDVADVDTVKQNIGLDRFKQSPSETMIYPSSGQ
-476 NIFYSPNGANSL
+476 NHYRITIRPNG
-488 RLAND
+488 D
-493 GSWRVA
+493 WGTWRDDTGTWEPLKIVA
-499 NSNGESIPLN
+499 
-509 VENGGIGSTTA
+509 
-520 AGGRFNLELNKFGQR
+520 
-535 IGETIVYSPDEK
+535 
-547 SYITINNDNWG
+547 
-558 VYGIID
+558 
-564 PSNNTSGWKPLL
+564 
-576 IGQGGTGATSD
+576 GGTGATNKKD
-587 VGARDNLGLGNGSSP
+587 ARLNLNIPAAYKIIPDGTNILGWLIENNESGV
-602 QFANLQLT
+602 F
-610 RDEIGG
+610 
-616 GGWSSGTIS
+616 SSGENVINKPADGHGWWTYNFKIHLRNQEGKPDFGVVEATS
-625 FNSYANGLRKGY
+625 AANIMYIIVLTNGQWPHGWFKIVRENDNVQLRDLKLTQYDTGFSGHLELYNIQNNNPKGL
-637 STMYNEYQSDLF
+637 TQLYNEFQDGVL
-649 KTTIST
+649 KTTLRT
-655 GNDITGR
+655 GNLENNR
-662 VSYLQFAENGTLSG
+662 NSYLQWDENGSLWGVVNILSNDLYFGPHSVRKLHTRHGTLLVDG
-676 ANEIYLNSNLI
+676 TA
-687 SYGESLNLFNNT
+687 
-699 YDIQARLMTPVS
+699 TPYYYTFGNPDGRRSVTEF
-711 PAGAYSWVGSTVY
+711 GTVEDGWIFY
-724 NYLSGQVR
+724 GQVNR
-732 FGGLAS
+732 DLSKQLDVNGVVNAS
-738 GGDNGIDRARLY
+738 AFNQASDRDLKENIEVISNAIDRVRA
-750 VARGGNSGIV
+750 I
-760 GNIDFYPDYG
+760 
-770 GWASAGRG
+770 
-778 WYGNCIQGGWGLEDS
+778 
-793 HMGAPFW
+793 
-800 AQIVSSND
+800 
-808 GGWSPIVTGGTSS
+808 
-821 TGGYTLRAAFGCISN
+821 GGYTYTLKEN
-836 GNNAWPE
+836 GMPHA
-843 TTIKLL
+843 
-849 GDGRFHRAFNFSTSG
+849 G
-864 GIYTWGQDP
+864 
-873 WGGNYDFAR
+873 
-882 NATSDR
+882 
-888 CLKHDIIYTNGK
+888 
-900 ESFDRVMQWLPT
+900 V
-912 MFKYNG
+912 
-918 QETQRYGLIA
+918 IA
-928 QDLQQIDE
+928 QEVRDVLPE
-936 QYVKLVPGAP
+936 ASGSFTK
-946 IFEDEEYVDED
+946 YVDLP
-957 GETKIRSKQVGEK
+957 GPTQ
-970 DGTYALDINVLLTD
+970 DGTPLREEERFYSVDYAGITALL
-984 MACSMKYMGVQMQE
+984 VQAFKEMDE
-998 QETKIADQQKQIDE
+998 KITKLEEQQKQIDE
-1012 LKELVQKILDNK
+1012 LKELVQKLLDNK

>member
-48 KIETYDD
+48 KIETYND

-83 EYLDKKYDNQGE
+83 EYLDKKYDNQEE

-103 EDNDAGR
+103 ENNEAGR
-110 LESVMLNGVLGSRI
+110 LESVMLNGVLGSRM

-144 ISYAPRNIPPVLRR
+144 ISYAPRDIPPVLRR

-166 GSIDFPQYQPD
+166 GSIDYPQYQPD

-200 MGIELVDQQSENTNI
+200 MGIELVDQQAENTNI

-268 VYSKSETDKKFMIG
+268 VYSKSETDNKFMIG

-301 YSQSETEAKFLQA
+301 YSQSETDAKFLQA

-362 LGINSTL
+362 LGINSTI

-380 NLSDVAD
+380 NLSDVSD

-449 LSDVGS
+449 LSNVAK
-455 ARTVLLVQGVQC
+455 ARTNLGI
-467 NSNIESGAF
+467 NSTIENDAKYLQVSNNLSDVADVDTVKQNIGLDRFKQSPSETMIYPSSGQ
-476 NIFYSPNGANSL
+476 NPYRITIRPNG
-488 RLAND
+488 D
-493 GSWRVA
+493 WGTWRDDTGTWEPLKIVA
-499 NSNGESIPLN
+499 
-509 VENGGIGSTTA
+509 
-520 AGGRFNLELNKFGQR
+520 
-535 IGETIVYSPDEK
+535 
-547 SYITINNDNWG
+547 
-558 VYGIID
+558 
-564 PSNNTSGWKPLL
+564 
-576 IGQGGTGATSD
+576 GGTGATNKKD
-587 VGARDNLGLGNGSSP
+587 ARLNLNIPAAYKIIPDGTNILGWFIENNESG
-602 QFANLQLT
+602 FF
-610 RDEIGG
+610 
-616 GGWSSGTIS
+616 SSGENVINKPADGHGWWTYNFKIHLRNQEGKPEFGVVEATS
-625 FNSYANGLRKGY
+625 AANIMYIIVLTNGQWPHGWFKIVRENDNVQLRDLKLTQYDTGFSGHLELYNIQNNNPKGL
-637 STMYNEYQSDLF
+637 TQLYNEFQDGVL
-649 KTTIST
+649 KTTLRT
-655 GNDITGR
+655 GNLENNR
-662 VSYLQFAENGTLSG
+662 NSYLQWDENGSLWGVVNILSNDLYFG
-676 ANEIYLNSNLI
+676 PHSVRKLHTRHGTMLVDGTA
-687 SYGESLNLFNNT
+687 
-699 YDIQARLMTPVS
+699 TPYYYTFGNPDGRRSVTEF
-711 PAGAYSWVGSTVY
+711 GTVEDGWIFY
-724 NYLSGQVR
+724 GQVNR
-732 FGGLAS
+732 DLSKQLDVNGVVNAS
-738 GGDNGIDRARLY
+738 AFNQASDRDLKENIEVISNAIDRVRA
-750 VARGGNSGIV
+750 I
-760 GNIDFYPDYG
+760 
-770 GWASAGRG
+770 
-778 WYGNCIQGGWGLEDS
+778 
-793 HMGAPFW
+793 
-800 AQIVSSND
+800 
-808 GGWSPIVTGGTSS
+808 
-821 TGGYTLRAAFGCISN
+821 GGYTYTLKEN
-836 GNNAWPE
+836 GMPHA
-843 TTIKLL
+843 
-849 GDGRFHRAFNFSTSG
+849 G
-864 GIYTWGQDP
+864 
-873 WGGNYDFAR
+873 
-882 NATSDR
+882 
-888 CLKHDIIYTNGK
+888 
-900 ESFDRVMQWLPT
+900 V
-912 MFKYNG
+912 
-918 QETQRYGLIA
+918 IA
-928 QDLQQIDE
+928 QEVRDVLPE
-936 QYVKLVPGAP
+936 ASGSFTK
-946 IFEDEEYVDED
+946 YVDLP
-957 GETKIRSKQVGEK
+957 GPTQ
-970 DGTYALDINVLLTD
+970 DGTPLREEERFYSVDYAGITALL
-984 MACSMKYMGVQMQE
+984 VQAFKEMDE
-998 QETKIADQQKQIDE
+998 KITKLEEQQKKIDE
-1012 LKELVQKILDNK
+1012 LKELVQKLLDNK

>member
-48 KIETYDD
+48 KIETYND

-83 EYLDKKYDNQGE
+83 EYLDKKYDNQEE

-103 EDNDAGR
+103 ENNEAGR
-110 LESVMLNGVLGSRI
+110 LESVMLNGVLGSRM

-144 ISYAPRNIPPVLRR
+144 ISYAPRDIPPVLRR

-166 GSIDFPQYQPD
+166 GSIDYPQYQPD

-200 MGIELVDQQSENTNI
+200 MGIELVDQQAENTNI

-268 VYSKSETDKKFMIG
+268 VYSKSETDNKFMIG

-301 YSQSETEAKFLQA
+301 YSQSETDAKFLQA

-362 LGINSTL
+362 LGINSTI

-380 NLSDVAD
+380 NLSDVSD

-420 SNVTVSKA
+420 SNVTVSKD

-449 LSDVGS
+449 LSNVAK
-455 ARTVLLVQGVQC
+455 ARTNLGI
-467 NSNIESGAF
+467 NSTIENDAKYLQVSNNLSDVADVDTVKQNIGLDRFKQSPSETMIYPSSGQ
-476 NIFYSPNGANSL
+476 NPYRITIRPNG
-488 RLAND
+488 D
-493 GSWRVA
+493 WGTWRDDTGTWEPLKIVA
-499 NSNGESIPLN
+499 
-509 VENGGIGSTTA
+509 
-520 AGGRFNLELNKFGQR
+520 
-535 IGETIVYSPDEK
+535 
-547 SYITINNDNWG
+547 
-558 VYGIID
+558 
-564 PSNNTSGWKPLL
+564 
-576 IGQGGTGATSD
+576 GGTGATNKKD
-587 VGARDNLGLGNGSSP
+587 ARLNLNIPAAYKIIPDGTNILGWFIENNESG
-602 QFANLQLT
+602 FF
-610 RDEIGG
+610 
-616 GGWSSGTIS
+616 SSGENVINKPADGHGWWTYNFKIHLRNQEGKPEFGVVEATS
-625 FNSYANGLRKGY
+625 AANIMYIIVLTNGQWPHGWFKIVRENDNVQLRDLKLTQYDTGFSGHLELYNIQNNNPKGL
-637 STMYNEYQSDLF
+637 TQLYNEFQDGVL
-649 KTTIST
+649 KTTLRT
-655 GNDITGR
+655 GNLENNR
-662 VSYLQFAENGTLSG
+662 NSYLQWDENGSLWGVVNILSNDLYFG
-676 ANEIYLNSNLI
+676 PHSVRKLHTRHGTMLVDGTA
-687 SYGESLNLFNNT
+687 
-699 YDIQARLMTPVS
+699 TPYYYTFGNPDGRRSVTEF
-711 PAGAYSWVGSTVY
+711 GTVEDGWIFY
-724 NYLSGQVR
+724 GQVNR
-732 FGGLAS
+732 DLSKQLDVNGVVNAS
-738 GGDNGIDRARLY
+738 AFNQASDRDLKENIEVISNAIDRVRA
-750 VARGGNSGIV
+750 I
-760 GNIDFYPDYG
+760 
-770 GWASAGRG
+770 
-778 WYGNCIQGGWGLEDS
+778 
-793 HMGAPFW
+793 
-800 AQIVSSND
+800 
-808 GGWSPIVTGGTSS
+808 
-821 TGGYTLRAAFGCISN
+821 GGYTYTLKEN
-836 GNNAWPE
+836 GMPHA
-843 TTIKLL
+843 
-849 GDGRFHRAFNFSTSG
+849 G
-864 GIYTWGQDP
+864 
-873 WGGNYDFAR
+873 
-882 NATSDR
+882 
-888 CLKHDIIYTNGK
+888 
-900 ESFDRVMQWLPT
+900 V
-912 MFKYNG
+912 
-918 QETQRYGLIA
+918 IA
-928 QDLQQIDE
+928 QEVRDVLPE
-936 QYVKLVPGAP
+936 ASGSFTK
-946 IFEDEEYVDED
+946 YVDLP
-957 GETKIRSKQVGEK
+957 GPTQ
-970 DGTYALDINVLLTD
+970 DGTPLREEERFYSVDYAGITALL
-984 MACSMKYMGVQMQE
+984 VQAFKEMDE
-998 QETKIADQQKQIDE
+998 KITKLEEQQKQIDE
-1012 LKELVQKILDNK
+1012 LKELVQKLLDNK

>member
-48 KIETYDD
+48 KIETYND

-83 EYLDKKYDNQGE
+83 EYLDKKYDNQEE

-103 EDNDAGR
+103 ENNEAGR
-110 LESVMLNGVLGSRI
+110 LESVMLNGVLGSRM

-144 ISYAPRNIPPVLRR
+144 ISYAPRDIPPVLRR

-166 GSIDFPQYQPD
+166 GSIDYPQYQPD

-200 MGIELVDQQSENTNI
+200 MGIELVDQQAENTNI

-268 VYSKSETDKKFMIG
+268 VYSKSETDNKFMIG

-301 YSQSETEAKFLQA
+301 YSQSETDAKFLQA

-362 LGINSTL
+362 LGINSTI

-380 NLSDVAD
+380 NLSDVSD

-449 LSDVGS
+449 LSNVAK
-455 ARTVLLVQGVQC
+455 ARTNLGI
-467 NSNIESGAF
+467 NSTIENDAKYLQVSNNLSDVADVDTVKQNIGLDRFKQSPSETMIYPSSGQ
-476 NIFYSPNGANSL
+476 NPYRITIRPNG
-488 RLAND
+488 D
-493 GSWRVA
+493 WGTWRDDTGTWEPLKIVA
-499 NSNGESIPLN
+499 
-509 VENGGIGSTTA
+509 
-520 AGGRFNLELNKFGQR
+520 
-535 IGETIVYSPDEK
+535 
-547 SYITINNDNWG
+547 
-558 VYGIID
+558 
-564 PSNNTSGWKPLL
+564 
-576 IGQGGTGATSD
+576 GGTGATNKKD
-587 VGARDNLGLGNGSSP
+587 ARLNLNIPAAYKIIPDGTNILGWFIENNESG
-602 QFANLQLT
+602 FF
-610 RDEIGG
+610 
-616 GGWSSGTIS
+616 SSGENVINKPADGHGWWTYNFKIHLRNQEGKPEFGVVEATS
-625 FNSYANGLRKGY
+625 AANIMYIIVLTNGQWPHGWFKIVRENDNVQLRDLKLTQYDTGFSGHLELYNIQNNNPKGL
-637 STMYNEYQSDLF
+637 TQLYNEFQDGVL
-649 KTTIST
+649 KTTLRT
-655 GNDITGR
+655 GNLENNR
-662 VSYLQFAENGTLSG
+662 NSYLQWDENGSLWGVVNILSNDLYFG
-676 ANEIYLNSNLI
+676 PHSVRKLHTRHGTMLVDGTA
-687 SYGESLNLFNNT
+687 
-699 YDIQARLMTPVS
+699 TPYYYTFGNPDGRRSVTEF
-711 PAGAYSWVGSTVY
+711 GTVEDGWIFY
-724 NYLSGQVR
+724 GQVNR
-732 FGGLAS
+732 DLSKQLDVNGVVNAS
-738 GGDNGIDRARLY
+738 AFNQASDRDLKENIEVISNAIDRVRA
-750 VARGGNSGIV
+750 I
-760 GNIDFYPDYG
+760 
-770 GWASAGRG
+770 
-778 WYGNCIQGGWGLEDS
+778 
-793 HMGAPFW
+793 
-800 AQIVSSND
+800 
-808 GGWSPIVTGGTSS
+808 
-821 TGGYTLRAAFGCISN
+821 GGYTYTLKEN
-836 GNNAWPE
+836 GMPHA
-843 TTIKLL
+843 
-849 GDGRFHRAFNFSTSG
+849 G
-864 GIYTWGQDP
+864 
-873 WGGNYDFAR
+873 
-882 NATSDR
+882 
-888 CLKHDIIYTNGK
+888 
-900 ESFDRVMQWLPT
+900 V
-912 MFKYNG
+912 
-918 QETQRYGLIA
+918 IA
-928 QDLQQIDE
+928 QEVRDVLPE
-936 QYVKLVPGAP
+936 ASGSFTK
-946 IFEDEEYVDED
+946 YVDLP
-957 GETKIRSKQVGEK
+957 GPTQ
-970 DGTYALDINVLLTD
+970 DGTPLREEERFYSVDYAGITALL
-984 MACSMKYMGVQMQE
+984 VQAFKEMDE
-998 QETKIADQQKQIDE
+998 KITKLEEQQKQIDE
-1012 LKELVQKILDNK
+1012 LKELVQKL

>member
-48 KIETYDD
+48 KIETYND

-83 EYLDKKYDNQGE
+83 EYLDKKYDNQEE

-103 EDNDAGR
+103 ENNEAGR
-110 LESVMLNGVLGSRI
+110 LESVMLNGVLGSRM

-144 ISYAPRNIPPVLRR
+144 ISYAPRDIPPVLRR

-166 GSIDFPQYQPD
+166 GSIDYPQYQPD

-200 MGIELVDQQSENTNI
+200 MGIELVDQQAENTNI

-268 VYSKSETDKKFMIG
+268 VYSKSETDNKFMIG

-301 YSQSETEAKFLQA
+301 YSQSETDAKFLQA

-362 LGINSTL
+362 LGINSTI

-380 NLSDVAD
+380 NLSDVSD

-449 LSDVGS
+449 LSNVAK
-455 ARTVLLVQGVQC
+455 ARTNLGI
-467 NSNIESGAF
+467 NSTIENDAKYLQVSNNLSDVADVDTVKQNIGLDRFKQSPSETMIYPSSGQ
-476 NIFYSPNGANSL
+476 NPYRITIRPNG
-488 RLAND
+488 D
-493 GSWRVA
+493 WGTWRDDTGTWEPLKIVA
-499 NSNGESIPLN
+499 
-509 VENGGIGSTTA
+509 
-520 AGGRFNLELNKFGQR
+520 
-535 IGETIVYSPDEK
+535 
-547 SYITINNDNWG
+547 
-558 VYGIID
+558 
-564 PSNNTSGWKPLL
+564 
-576 IGQGGTGATSD
+576 GGTGATNKKD
-587 VGARDNLGLGNGSSP
+587 ARLNLNIPAAYKIIPDGTNILGWFIENNESG
-602 QFANLQLT
+602 FF
-610 RDEIGG
+610 
-616 GGWSSGTIS
+616 SSGENVINKPADGHGWWTYNFKIHLRNQEGKPEFGVVEATS
-625 FNSYANGLRKGY
+625 AANIMYIIVLTNGQWPHGWFKIVRENDNVQLRDLKLTQYDTGFSGHLELYNIQNNNPKGL
-637 STMYNEYQSDLF
+637 TQLYNEFQDGVL
-649 KTTIST
+649 KTTLRT
-655 GNDITGR
+655 GNLENNR
-662 VSYLQFAENGTLSG
+662 NSYLQWDENGSLWGVVNILSNDLYFG
-676 ANEIYLNSNLI
+676 PHSVRKLHTRHGTMLVDGTA
-687 SYGESLNLFNNT
+687 
-699 YDIQARLMTPVS
+699 TPYYYTFGNPDGRRSVTEF
-711 PAGAYSWVGSTVY
+711 GTVEDGWIFY
-724 NYLSGQVR
+724 GQVNR
-732 FGGLAS
+732 DLSKQLDVNGVVNAS
-738 GGDNGIDRARLY
+738 AFNQASDRDLKENIEVISNAIDRVRA
-750 VARGGNSGIV
+750 I
-760 GNIDFYPDYG
+760 
-770 GWASAGRG
+770 
-778 WYGNCIQGGWGLEDS
+778 
-793 HMGAPFW
+793 
-800 AQIVSSND
+800 
-808 GGWSPIVTGGTSS
+808 
-821 TGGYTLRAAFGCISN
+821 GGYTYTLKEN
-836 GNNAWPE
+836 GMPHA
-843 TTIKLL
+843 
-849 GDGRFHRAFNFSTSG
+849 G
-864 GIYTWGQDP
+864 
-873 WGGNYDFAR
+873 
-882 NATSDR
+882 
-888 CLKHDIIYTNGK
+888 
-900 ESFDRVMQWLPT
+900 V
-912 MFKYNG
+912 
-918 QETQRYGLIA
+918 IA
-928 QDLQQIDE
+928 QEVRDVLPE
-936 QYVKLVPGAP
+936 ASGSFTK
-946 IFEDEEYVDED
+946 YVDLP
-957 GETKIRSKQVGEK
+957 GPTQ
-970 DGTYALDINVLLTD
+970 DGTPLREEERFYSVDYAGITAL
-984 MACSMKYMGVQMQE
+984 
-998 QETKIADQQKQIDE
+998 
-1012 LKELVQKILDNK
+1012 LVQAFKEMDEKITKLE

>member
-48 KIETYDD
+48 KIETYND

-83 EYLDKKYDNQGE
+83 EYLDKKYDNQEE

-103 EDNDAGR
+103 ENNEAGR
-110 LESVMLNGVLGSRI
+110 LESVMLNGVLGSRM

-144 ISYAPRNIPPVLRR
+144 ISYAPRDIPPVLRR

-166 GSIDFPQYQPD
+166 GSIDYPQYQPD

-200 MGIELVDQQSENTNI
+200 MGIELVDQQAENTNI

-268 VYSKSETDKKFMIG
+268 VYSKSETDNKFMIG

-301 YSQSETEAKFLQA
+301 YSQSETDAKFLQA

-362 LGINSTL
+362 LGINSTI

-380 NLSDVAD
+380 NLSDVSD

-449 LSDVGS
+449 LSNVAK
-455 ARTVLLVQGVQC
+455 ARTNLGI
-467 NSNIESGAF
+467 NSTIENDAKYLQVSNNLSDVADVDTVKQNIGLDRFKQSPSETMIYPSSGQ
-476 NIFYSPNGANSL
+476 NPYRITIRPNG
-488 RLAND
+488 D
-493 GSWRVA
+493 WGTWRDDTGTWEPLKIVA
-499 NSNGESIPLN
+499 
-509 VENGGIGSTTA
+509 
-520 AGGRFNLELNKFGQR
+520 
-535 IGETIVYSPDEK
+535 
-547 SYITINNDNWG
+547 
-558 VYGIID
+558 
-564 PSNNTSGWKPLL
+564 
-576 IGQGGTGATSD
+576 GGTGATNKKD
-587 VGARDNLGLGNGSSP
+587 ARLNLNIPAAYKIIPDGTNILGWFIENNESG
-602 QFANLQLT
+602 FF
-610 RDEIGG
+610 
-616 GGWSSGTIS
+616 SSGENVINKPADGHGWWTYNFKIHLRNQEGKPEFGVVEATS
-625 FNSYANGLRKGY
+625 AANIMYIIVLTNGQWPYGWFKIVRENDNVQLRDLKLTQYDTGFSGHLELYNIQNNNPKGL
-637 STMYNEYQSDLF
+637 TQLYNEFQDGVL
-649 KTTIST
+649 KTTLRT
-655 GNDITGR
+655 GNLENNR
-662 VSYLQFAENGTLSG
+662 NSYLQWDENGSLWGVVNILSNDLYFG
-676 ANEIYLNSNLI
+676 PHSVRKLHTRHGTMLVDGTA
-687 SYGESLNLFNNT
+687 
-699 YDIQARLMTPVS
+699 TPYYYTFGNPDGRRSVTEF
-711 PAGAYSWVGSTVY
+711 GTVEDGWIFY
-724 NYLSGQVR
+724 GQVNR
-732 FGGLAS
+732 DLSKQLDVNGVVNAS
-738 GGDNGIDRARLY
+738 AFNQASDRDLKENIEVISNAIDRVRA
-750 VARGGNSGIV
+750 I
-760 GNIDFYPDYG
+760 
-770 GWASAGRG
+770 
-778 WYGNCIQGGWGLEDS
+778 
-793 HMGAPFW
+793 
-800 AQIVSSND
+800 
-808 GGWSPIVTGGTSS
+808 
-821 TGGYTLRAAFGCISN
+821 GGYTYTLKEN
-836 GNNAWPE
+836 GMPHA
-843 TTIKLL
+843 
-849 GDGRFHRAFNFSTSG
+849 G
-864 GIYTWGQDP
+864 
-873 WGGNYDFAR
+873 
-882 NATSDR
+882 
-888 CLKHDIIYTNGK
+888 
-900 ESFDRVMQWLPT
+900 V
-912 MFKYNG
+912 
-918 QETQRYGLIA
+918 IA
-928 QDLQQIDE
+928 QEVRDVLPE
-936 QYVKLVPGAP
+936 ASGSFTK
-946 IFEDEEYVDED
+946 YVDLP
-957 GETKIRSKQVGEK
+957 GPTQ
-970 DGTYALDINVLLTD
+970 DGTPLREEERFYSVDYAGITALL
-984 MACSMKYMGVQMQE
+984 VQAFKEMDE
-998 QETKIADQQKQIDE
+998 KITKLEEQQKQIDE
-1012 LKELVQKILDNK
+1012 LKELVQKLLDNK

>member
-48 KIETYDD
+48 KIETYND

-83 EYLDKKYDNQGE
+83 EYLDKKYDNQEE

-103 EDNDAGR
+103 ENNEAGR
-110 LESVMLNGVLGSRI
+110 LESVMLNGVLGSRM

-144 ISYAPRNIPPVLRR
+144 ISYAPRDIPPVLRR

-166 GSIDFPQYQPD
+166 GSIDYPQYQPD

-200 MGIELVDQQSENTNI
+200 MGIELVDQQAENTNI

-268 VYSKSETDKKFMIG
+268 VYSKSETDNKFMIG

-301 YSQSETEAKFLQA
+301 YSQSETDAKFLQA

-352 VKDVATARTN
+352 VKDVAKARTN
-362 LGINSTL
+362 LGINSTI

-380 NLSDVAD
+380 NLSDVSD

-449 LSDVGS
+449 LSNVAK
-455 ARTVLLVQGVQC
+455 ARTNLGI
-467 NSNIESGAF
+467 NSTIENDAKYLQVSNNLSDVADVDTVKQNIGLDRFKQSPSETMIYPSSGQ
-476 NIFYSPNGANSL
+476 NPYRITIRPNG
-488 RLAND
+488 D
-493 GSWRVA
+493 WGTWRDDTGTWEPLKIVA
-499 NSNGESIPLN
+499 
-509 VENGGIGSTTA
+509 
-520 AGGRFNLELNKFGQR
+520 
-535 IGETIVYSPDEK
+535 
-547 SYITINNDNWG
+547 
-558 VYGIID
+558 
-564 PSNNTSGWKPLL
+564 
-576 IGQGGTGATSD
+576 GGTGATNKKD
-587 VGARDNLGLGNGSSP
+587 ARLNLNIPAAYKIIPDGTNILGWLIENNESGV
-602 QFANLQLT
+602 F
-610 RDEIGG
+610 
-616 GGWSSGTIS
+616 SSGENVINKPADGHGWWTYNFKIHLRNQEGKPDFGVVEATS
-625 FNSYANGLRKGY
+625 AANIMYIIVLTNGQWPHGWFKIVRENDNVQLRDLKLTQYDTGFSGHLELYNIQNNNPKGL
-637 STMYNEYQSDLF
+637 TQLYNEFQDGVL
-649 KTTIST
+649 KTTLRT
-655 GNDITGR
+655 GNLENNR
-662 VSYLQFAENGTLSG
+662 NSYLQWDENGSLWGVVNILSNDLYFGPHSVRKLHTRHGTLLVDG
-676 ANEIYLNSNLI
+676 TA
-687 SYGESLNLFNNT
+687 
-699 YDIQARLMTPVS
+699 TPYYYTFGNPDGRRSVTEF
-711 PAGAYSWVGSTVY
+711 GTVEDGWIFY
-724 NYLSGQVR
+724 GQVNR
-732 FGGLAS
+732 DLSKQLDVNGVVNAS
-738 GGDNGIDRARLY
+738 AFNQASDRDLKENIEVISNAIDRVRA
-750 VARGGNSGIV
+750 I
-760 GNIDFYPDYG
+760 
-770 GWASAGRG
+770 
-778 WYGNCIQGGWGLEDS
+778 
-793 HMGAPFW
+793 
-800 AQIVSSND
+800 
-808 GGWSPIVTGGTSS
+808 
-821 TGGYTLRAAFGCISN
+821 GGYTYTLKEN
-836 GNNAWPE
+836 GMPHA
-843 TTIKLL
+843 
-849 GDGRFHRAFNFSTSG
+849 G
-864 GIYTWGQDP
+864 
-873 WGGNYDFAR
+873 
-882 NATSDR
+882 
-888 CLKHDIIYTNGK
+888 
-900 ESFDRVMQWLPT
+900 V
-912 MFKYNG
+912 
-918 QETQRYGLIA
+918 IA
-928 QDLQQIDE
+928 QEVRDVLPE
-936 QYVKLVPGAP
+936 ASGSFTK
-946 IFEDEEYVDED
+946 YVDLP
-957 GETKIRSKQVGEK
+957 GPTQ
-970 DGTYALDINVLLTD
+970 DGTPLREEERFYSVDYAGITALL
-984 MACSMKYMGVQMQE
+984 VQAFKEMDE
-998 QETKIADQQKQIDE
+998 KITKLEEQQKQIDE
-1012 LKELVQKILDNK
+1012 LKELVQKLLDNK

>member
-48 KIETYDD
+48 KIETYND

-83 EYLDKKYDNQGE
+83 EYLDKKYDNQEE

-103 EDNDAGR
+103 ENNEAGR
-110 LESVMLNGVLGSRI
+110 LESVMLNGVLGSRM

-144 ISYAPRNIPPVLRR
+144 ISYAPRDIPPVLRR

-166 GSIDFPQYQPD
+166 GSIDYPQYQPD

-200 MGIELVDQQSENTNI
+200 MGIELVDQQAENTNI

-268 VYSKSETDKKFMIG
+268 VYSKSETDNKFMIG

-301 YSQSETEAKFLQA
+301 YSQSETDAKFLQA

-362 LGINSTL
+362 LGINSTI

-380 NLSDVAD
+380 NLSDVSD
-387 AAAARTNI
+387 AATARTNI

-449 LSDVGS
+449 LSNVAK
-455 ARTVLLVQGVQC
+455 ARTNLGI
-467 NSNIESGAF
+467 NSTIENDAKYLQVSNNLSDVADVDTVKQNIGLDRFKQSPSETMIYPSSGQ
-476 NIFYSPNGANSL
+476 NPYRITIRPNG
-488 RLAND
+488 D
-493 GSWRVA
+493 WGTWRDDTGTWEPLKIVA
-499 NSNGESIPLN
+499 
-509 VENGGIGSTTA
+509 
-520 AGGRFNLELNKFGQR
+520 
-535 IGETIVYSPDEK
+535 
-547 SYITINNDNWG
+547 
-558 VYGIID
+558 
-564 PSNNTSGWKPLL
+564 
-576 IGQGGTGATSD
+576 GGTGATNKKD
-587 VGARDNLGLGNGSSP
+587 ARLNLNIPAAYKIIPDGTNILGWFIENNESG
-602 QFANLQLT
+602 FF
-610 RDEIGG
+610 
-616 GGWSSGTIS
+616 SSGENVINKPADGHGWWTYNFKIHLRNQEGKPEFGVVEATS
-625 FNSYANGLRKGY
+625 AANIMYIIVLTNGQWPHGWFKIVRENDNVQLRDLKLTQYDTGFSGHLELYNIQNNNPKGL
-637 STMYNEYQSDLF
+637 TQLYNEFQDGVL
-649 KTTIST
+649 KTTLRT
-655 GNDITGR
+655 GNLENNR
-662 VSYLQFAENGTLSG
+662 NSYLQWDENGSLWGVVNILSNDLYFG
-676 ANEIYLNSNLI
+676 PHSVRKLHTRHGTMLVDGTA
-687 SYGESLNLFNNT
+687 
-699 YDIQARLMTPVS
+699 TPYYYTFGNPDGRRSVTEF
-711 PAGAYSWVGSTVY
+711 GTVEDGWIFY
-724 NYLSGQVR
+724 GQVNR
-732 FGGLAS
+732 DLSKQLDVNGVVNAS
-738 GGDNGIDRARLY
+738 AFNQASDRDLKENIEVISNAIDRVRA
-750 VARGGNSGIV
+750 I
-760 GNIDFYPDYG
+760 
-770 GWASAGRG
+770 
-778 WYGNCIQGGWGLEDS
+778 
-793 HMGAPFW
+793 
-800 AQIVSSND
+800 
-808 GGWSPIVTGGTSS
+808 
-821 TGGYTLRAAFGCISN
+821 GGYTYTLKEN
-836 GNNAWPE
+836 GMPHA
-843 TTIKLL
+843 
-849 GDGRFHRAFNFSTSG
+849 G
-864 GIYTWGQDP
+864 
-873 WGGNYDFAR
+873 
-882 NATSDR
+882 
-888 CLKHDIIYTNGK
+888 
-900 ESFDRVMQWLPT
+900 V
-912 MFKYNG
+912 
-918 QETQRYGLIA
+918 IA
-928 QDLQQIDE
+928 QEVRDVLPE
-936 QYVKLVPGAP
+936 ASGSFTK
-946 IFEDEEYVDED
+946 YVDLP
-957 GETKIRSKQVGEK
+957 GPTQ
-970 DGTYALDINVLLTD
+970 DGTPLREEERFYSVDYAGITALL
-984 MACSMKYMGVQMQE
+984 VQAFKEMDE
-998 QETKIADQQKQIDE
+998 KITKLEEQQKQID
-1012 LKELVQKILDNK
+1012 

>member
-48 KIETYDD
+48 KIETYND

-83 EYLDKKYDNQGE
+83 EYLDKKYDNQEE

-103 EDNDAGR
+103 ENNEAGR
-110 LESVMLNGVLGSRI
+110 LESVMLNGVLGSRM

-144 ISYAPRNIPPVLRR
+144 ISYAPRDIPPVLRR

-166 GSIDFPQYQPD
+166 GSIDYPQYQPD

-200 MGIELVDQQSENTNI
+200 MGIELVDQQAENTNI

-268 VYSKSETDKKFMIG
+268 VYSKSETDNKFMIG

-301 YSQSETEAKFLQA
+301 YSQSETDAKFLQA

-362 LGINSTL
+362 LGINSTI

-380 NLSDVAD
+380 NLSDVSD

-449 LSDVGS
+449 LSNVAK
-455 ARTVLLVQGVQC
+455 ARTNLGI
-467 NSNIESGAF
+467 NSTIENDAKYLQVSNNLSDVADVDTVKQNIGLDRFKQSPSETMIYPSSGQ
-476 NIFYSPNGANSL
+476 NPYRITIRPNG
-488 RLAND
+488 D
-493 GSWRVA
+493 WGTWRDDTGTWEPLKIVA
-499 NSNGESIPLN
+499 
-509 VENGGIGSTTA
+509 
-520 AGGRFNLELNKFGQR
+520 
-535 IGETIVYSPDEK
+535 
-547 SYITINNDNWG
+547 
-558 VYGIID
+558 
-564 PSNNTSGWKPLL
+564 
-576 IGQGGTGATSD
+576 GGTGATNKKD
-587 VGARDNLGLGNGSSP
+587 ARLNLNIPAAYKIIPDGTNILGWLIENNESGV
-602 QFANLQLT
+602 F
-610 RDEIGG
+610 
-616 GGWSSGTIS
+616 SSGENVINKPADGHGWWTYNFKIHLRNQEGKPDFGVVEATS
-625 FNSYANGLRKGY
+625 AANIMYIIVLTNGQWPHGWFKIVRENDNVQLRDLKLTQYDTGFSGHLELYNIQNNNPKGL
-637 STMYNEYQSDLF
+637 TQLYNEFQDGVL
-649 KTTIST
+649 KTTLRT
-655 GNDITGR
+655 GNLENNR
-662 VSYLQFAENGTLSG
+662 NSYLQWDENGSLWGVVNILSNDLYFGPHSVRKLHTRHGTLLVDG
-676 ANEIYLNSNLI
+676 TA
-687 SYGESLNLFNNT
+687 
-699 YDIQARLMTPVS
+699 TPYYYTFGNPDGRRSVTEF
-711 PAGAYSWVGSTVY
+711 GTVEDGWIFY
-724 NYLSGQVR
+724 GQVNR
-732 FGGLAS
+732 DLSKQLDVNGVVNAS
-738 GGDNGIDRARLY
+738 AFNQASDRDLKENIEVISNAIDRVRA
-750 VARGGNSGIV
+750 I
-760 GNIDFYPDYG
+760 
-770 GWASAGRG
+770 
-778 WYGNCIQGGWGLEDS
+778 
-793 HMGAPFW
+793 
-800 AQIVSSND
+800 
-808 GGWSPIVTGGTSS
+808 
-821 TGGYTLRAAFGCISN
+821 GGYTYTLKEN
-836 GNNAWPE
+836 GMPHA
-843 TTIKLL
+843 
-849 GDGRFHRAFNFSTSG
+849 G
-864 GIYTWGQDP
+864 
-873 WGGNYDFAR
+873 
-882 NATSDR
+882 
-888 CLKHDIIYTNGK
+888 
-900 ESFDRVMQWLPT
+900 V
-912 MFKYNG
+912 
-918 QETQRYGLIA
+918 IA
-928 QDLQQIDE
+928 QEVRDVLPE
-936 QYVKLVPGAP
+936 ASGSFTK
-946 IFEDEEYVDED
+946 YVDLP
-957 GETKIRSKQVGEK
+957 GPTQ
-970 DGTYALDINVLLTD
+970 DGTPLREEERFYSVDYAGITALL
-984 MACSMKYMGVQMQE
+984 VQAFKEMDE
-998 QETKIADQQKQIDE
+998 KITKLEEQQKQIDE
-1012 LKELVQKILDNK
+1012 LKELVQKLLDN

>member
-48 KIETYDD
+48 KIETYND

-83 EYLDKKYDNQGE
+83 EYLDKKYDNQEE

-103 EDNDAGR
+103 ENNEAGR
-110 LESVMLNGVLGSRI
+110 LESVMLNGVLGSRM

-144 ISYAPRNIPPVLRR
+144 ISYAPRDIPPVLRR

-166 GSIDFPQYQPD
+166 GSIDYPQYQPD

-200 MGIELVDQQSENTNI
+200 MGIELVDQQAENTNI

-268 VYSKSETDKKFMIG
+268 VYSKSETDNKFMIG

-301 YSQSETEAKFLQA
+301 YSQSETDAKFLQA

-362 LGINSTL
+362 LGINSTI

-380 NLSDVAD
+380 NLSDVSD

-449 LSDVGS
+449 LSNVAK
-455 ARTVLLVQGVQC
+455 ARTNLGI
-467 NSNIESGAF
+467 NSTIENDAKYLQVSNNLSDVADVDTVKQNIGLDRFKQSPSETMIYPSSGQ
-476 NIFYSPNGANSL
+476 NPYRITIRPNG
-488 RLAND
+488 D
-493 GSWRVA
+493 WGTWRDDTGTWEPLKIVA
-499 NSNGESIPLN
+499 
-509 VENGGIGSTTA
+509 
-520 AGGRFNLELNKFGQR
+520 
-535 IGETIVYSPDEK
+535 
-547 SYITINNDNWG
+547 
-558 VYGIID
+558 
-564 PSNNTSGWKPLL
+564 
-576 IGQGGTGATSD
+576 GGTGATNKKD
-587 VGARDNLGLGNGSSP
+587 ARLNLNIPAAYKIIPDGTNILGWLIENNESGVFSSGENVINKPADGHGWWTYNFKIHLRNQEGKPDFGVVEATSAANIMYIIVLTNGQWPHGWFKIVRENDNVQLRDLKLTQYDTGFSGHLELYNIQNNNPKGLTQLYNEFQDGVLKTTLRTGNLENNRNSHLQWDENGSLWGVVNILSNDLYFGP
-602 QFANLQLT
+602 HSVRKLHT
-610 RDEIGG
+610 RH
-616 GGWSSGTIS
+616 
-625 FNSYANGLRKGY
+625 
-637 STMYNEYQSDLF
+637 
-649 KTTIST
+649 
-655 GNDITGR
+655 
-662 VSYLQFAENGTLSG
+662 GTLLVDG
-676 ANEIYLNSNLI
+676 TA
-687 SYGESLNLFNNT
+687 
-699 YDIQARLMTPVS
+699 TPYYYTFGNPDGRRSVTEF
-711 PAGAYSWVGSTVY
+711 GTVEDGWIFY
-724 NYLSGQVR
+724 GQVNR
-732 FGGLAS
+732 DLSKQLDVNGVVNAS
-738 GGDNGIDRARLY
+738 AFNQASDRDLKENIEVISNAIDRVRA
-750 VARGGNSGIV
+750 I
-760 GNIDFYPDYG
+760 
-770 GWASAGRG
+770 
-778 WYGNCIQGGWGLEDS
+778 
-793 HMGAPFW
+793 
-800 AQIVSSND
+800 
-808 GGWSPIVTGGTSS
+808 
-821 TGGYTLRAAFGCISN
+821 GGYTYTLKEN
-836 GNNAWPE
+836 GMPHA
-843 TTIKLL
+843 
-849 GDGRFHRAFNFSTSG
+849 G
-864 GIYTWGQDP
+864 
-873 WGGNYDFAR
+873 
-882 NATSDR
+882 
-888 CLKHDIIYTNGK
+888 
-900 ESFDRVMQWLPT
+900 V
-912 MFKYNG
+912 
-918 QETQRYGLIA
+918 IA
-928 QDLQQIDE
+928 QEVRDVLPE
-936 QYVKLVPGAP
+936 ASGSFTK
-946 IFEDEEYVDED
+946 YVDLP
-957 GETKIRSKQVGEK
+957 GPTQ
-970 DGTYALDINVLLTD
+970 DGTPLREEERFYSVDYAGITALL
-984 MACSMKYMGVQMQE
+984 VQAFKEMDE
-998 QETKIADQQKQIDE
+998 KITKLEEQQKQIDE
-1012 LKELVQKILDNK
+1012 LKELVQKLLDNK

>member
-48 KIETYDD
+48 KIETYND

-83 EYLDKKYDNQGE
+83 EYLDKKYDNQEE

-103 EDNDAGR
+103 ENNEAGR
-110 LESVMLNGVLGSRI
+110 LESVMLNGVLGSRM

-144 ISYAPRNIPPVLRR
+144 ISYAPRDIPPVLRR

-166 GSIDFPQYQPD
+166 GSIDYPQYQPD

-200 MGIELVDQQSENTNI
+200 MGIELVDQQAENTNI

-268 VYSKSETDKKFMIG
+268 VYSKSETDNKFMIG

-301 YSQSETEAKFLQA
+301 YSQSETDAKFLQA

-362 LGINSTL
+362 LGINSTI

-380 NLSDVAD
+380 NLSDVSD

-449 LSDVGS
+449 LSNVAK
-455 ARTVLLVQGVQC
+455 ARTNLGI
-467 NSNIESGAF
+467 NSTIENDAKYLQVSNNLSDVADVDTVKQNIGLDRFKQSPSETMIYPSSGQ
-476 NIFYSPNGANSL
+476 NPYRITIRPNG
-488 RLAND
+488 D
-493 GSWRVA
+493 WGTWRDDTGTWEPLKIVA
-499 NSNGESIPLN
+499 
-509 VENGGIGSTTA
+509 
-520 AGGRFNLELNKFGQR
+520 
-535 IGETIVYSPDEK
+535 
-547 SYITINNDNWG
+547 
-558 VYGIID
+558 
-564 PSNNTSGWKPLL
+564 
-576 IGQGGTGATSD
+576 GGTGATNKKD
-587 VGARDNLGLGNGSSP
+587 ARLNLNIPAAYKIIPDGTNILGWLIENNESGV
-602 QFANLQLT
+602 F
-610 RDEIGG
+610 
-616 GGWSSGTIS
+616 SSGENVINKPADGHGWWTYNFKIHLRNQEGKPDFGVVEATS
-625 FNSYANGLRKGY
+625 AANIMYIIVLTNGQWPHGWFKIVRENDNVQLRDLKLTQYDTGFSGHLELYNIQNNNPKGL
-637 STMYNEYQSDLF
+637 TQLYNEFQDGVL
-649 KTTIST
+649 KTTLRT
-655 GNDITGR
+655 GNLENNR
-662 VSYLQFAENGTLSG
+662 NSYLQWDENGSLWGVVNILSNDLYFGPHSVRKLHTRHGTLLVDG
-676 ANEIYLNSNLI
+676 TA
-687 SYGESLNLFNNT
+687 
-699 YDIQARLMTPVS
+699 TPYYYTFGNPDGRRSVTEF
-711 PAGAYSWVGSTVY
+711 GTVEDGWIFY
-724 NYLSGQVR
+724 GQVNR
-732 FGGLAS
+732 DLSKQLDVNGVVNAS
-738 GGDNGIDRARLY
+738 AFNQASDRDLKENIEVISNAIDRVRA
-750 VARGGNSGIV
+750 I
-760 GNIDFYPDYG
+760 
-770 GWASAGRG
+770 
-778 WYGNCIQGGWGLEDS
+778 
-793 HMGAPFW
+793 
-800 AQIVSSND
+800 
-808 GGWSPIVTGGTSS
+808 
-821 TGGYTLRAAFGCISN
+821 GGYTYTLKEN
-836 GNNAWPE
+836 GMPHA
-843 TTIKLL
+843 
-849 GDGRFHRAFNFSTSG
+849 G
-864 GIYTWGQDP
+864 
-873 WGGNYDFAR
+873 
-882 NATSDR
+882 
-888 CLKHDIIYTNGK
+888 
-900 ESFDRVMQWLPT
+900 V
-912 MFKYNG
+912 
-918 QETQRYGLIA
+918 IA
-928 QDLQQIDE
+928 QEVRDVLPE
-936 QYVKLVPGAP
+936 ASGSFTK
-946 IFEDEEYVDED
+946 YVDLP
-957 GETKIRSKQVGEK
+957 GPTQ
-970 DGTYALDINVLLTD
+970 DGTPLREEERFYSVDYA
-984 MACSMKYMGVQMQE
+984 
-998 QETKIADQQKQIDE
+998 
-1012 LKELVQKILDNK
+1012 

>member
-48 KIETYDD
+48 KIETYND

-83 EYLDKKYDNQGE
+83 EYLDKKYDNQEE

-103 EDNDAGR
+103 ENNEAGR
-110 LESVMLNGVLGSRI
+110 LESVMLNGVLGSRM

-144 ISYAPRNIPPVLRR
+144 ISYAPRDIPPVLRR

-166 GSIDFPQYQPD
+166 GSIDYPQYQPD

-200 MGIELVDQQSENTNI
+200 MGIELVDQQAENTNI

-268 VYSKSETDKKFMIG
+268 VYSKSETDNKFMIG

-301 YSQSETEAKFLQA
+301 YSQSETDAKFLQA

-362 LGINSTL
+362 LGINSTI

-380 NLSDVAD
+380 NLSDVSD

-449 LSDVGS
+449 LSNVAK
-455 ARTVLLVQGVQC
+455 ARTNLGI
-467 NSNIESGAF
+467 NSTIENDAKYLQVSNNLSDVADVDTVKQNIGLDRFKQSPSETMIYPSSGQ
-476 NIFYSPNGANSL
+476 NPYRITIRPNG
-488 RLAND
+488 D
-493 GSWRVA
+493 WGTWRDDTGTWEPLKIVA
-499 NSNGESIPLN
+499 
-509 VENGGIGSTTA
+509 
-520 AGGRFNLELNKFGQR
+520 
-535 IGETIVYSPDEK
+535 
-547 SYITINNDNWG
+547 
-558 VYGIID
+558 
-564 PSNNTSGWKPLL
+564 
-576 IGQGGTGATSD
+576 GGTGATNKKD
-587 VGARDNLGLGNGSSP
+587 ARLNLNIPAAYKIIPDGTNILGWLIENNESGV
-602 QFANLQLT
+602 F
-610 RDEIGG
+610 
-616 GGWSSGTIS
+616 SSGENVINKPADGHGWWTYNFKIHLRNQEGKPDFGVVEATS
-625 FNSYANGLRKGY
+625 AANIMYIIVLTNGQWPHGWFKIVRENDNVQLRDLKLTQYDTGFSGHLELYNIQNNNPKGL
-637 STMYNEYQSDLF
+637 TQLYNEFQDGVL
-649 KTTIST
+649 KTTLRT
-655 GNDITGR
+655 GNLENNR
-662 VSYLQFAENGTLSG
+662 NSYLQWHENGSLWGVVNILSNDLYFGPHSVRKLHTRHGTLLVDG
-676 ANEIYLNSNLI
+676 TA
-687 SYGESLNLFNNT
+687 
-699 YDIQARLMTPVS
+699 TPYYYTFGNPDGRRSVTEF
-711 PAGAYSWVGSTVY
+711 GTVEDGWIFY
-724 NYLSGQVR
+724 GQVNR
-732 FGGLAS
+732 DLSKQLDVNGVVNAS
-738 GGDNGIDRARLY
+738 AFNQASDRDLKENIEVISNAIDRVRA
-750 VARGGNSGIV
+750 I
-760 GNIDFYPDYG
+760 
-770 GWASAGRG
+770 
-778 WYGNCIQGGWGLEDS
+778 
-793 HMGAPFW
+793 
-800 AQIVSSND
+800 
-808 GGWSPIVTGGTSS
+808 
-821 TGGYTLRAAFGCISN
+821 GGYTYTLKEN
-836 GNNAWPE
+836 GMPHA
-843 TTIKLL
+843 
-849 GDGRFHRAFNFSTSG
+849 G
-864 GIYTWGQDP
+864 
-873 WGGNYDFAR
+873 
-882 NATSDR
+882 
-888 CLKHDIIYTNGK
+888 
-900 ESFDRVMQWLPT
+900 V
-912 MFKYNG
+912 
-918 QETQRYGLIA
+918 IA
-928 QDLQQIDE
+928 QEVRDVLPE
-936 QYVKLVPGAP
+936 ASGSFTK
-946 IFEDEEYVDED
+946 YVDLP
-957 GETKIRSKQVGEK
+957 GPTQ
-970 DGTYALDINVLLTD
+970 DGTPLREEERFYSVDYAGITALL
-984 MACSMKYMGVQMQE
+984 VQAFKEMDE
-998 QETKIADQQKQIDE
+998 KITKLEEQQKQIDE
-1012 LKELVQKILDNK
+1012 LKELVQKLLDNK

>member
-48 KIETYDD
+48 KIETYND

-83 EYLDKKYDNQGE
+83 EYLDKKYDNQEE

-103 EDNDAGR
+103 ENNEAGR
-110 LESVMLNGVLGSRI
+110 LESVMLNGVLGSRM

-144 ISYAPRNIPPVLRR
+144 ISYAPRDIPPVLRR

-166 GSIDFPQYQPD
+166 GSIDYPQYQPD

-200 MGIELVDQQSENTNI
+200 MGIELVDQQAENTNI
-215 MMTTTGDLRLYARNA
+215 MMTITGDLRLYARNA

-268 VYSKSETDKKFMIG
+268 VYSKSETDNKFMIG

-301 YSQSETEAKFLQA
+301 YSQSETDAKFLQA

-362 LGINSTL
+362 LGINSTI

-380 NLSDVAD
+380 NLSDVSD

-449 LSDVGS
+449 LSNVAK
-455 ARTVLLVQGVQC
+455 ARTNLGI
-467 NSNIESGAF
+467 NSTIENDAKYLQVSNNLSDVADVDTVKQNIGLDRFKQSPSETMIYPSSGQ
-476 NIFYSPNGANSL
+476 NPYRITIRPNG
-488 RLAND
+488 D
-493 GSWRVA
+493 WGTWRDDTGTWEPLKIVA
-499 NSNGESIPLN
+499 
-509 VENGGIGSTTA
+509 
-520 AGGRFNLELNKFGQR
+520 
-535 IGETIVYSPDEK
+535 
-547 SYITINNDNWG
+547 
-558 VYGIID
+558 
-564 PSNNTSGWKPLL
+564 
-576 IGQGGTGATSD
+576 GGTGATNKKD
-587 VGARDNLGLGNGSSP
+587 ARLNLNIPAAYKIIPDGTNILGWFIENNESG
-602 QFANLQLT
+602 FF
-610 RDEIGG
+610 
-616 GGWSSGTIS
+616 SSGENVINKPADGHGWWTYNFKIHLRNQEGKPEFGVVEATS
-625 FNSYANGLRKGY
+625 AANIMYIIVLTNGQWPHGWFKIVRENDNVQLRDLKLTQYDTGFSGHLELYNIQNNNPKGL
-637 STMYNEYQSDLF
+637 TQLYNEFQDGVL
-649 KTTIST
+649 KTTLRT
-655 GNDITGR
+655 GNLENNR
-662 VSYLQFAENGTLSG
+662 NSYLQWDENGSLWGVVNILSNDLYFG
-676 ANEIYLNSNLI
+676 PHSVRKLHTRHGTMLVDGTA
-687 SYGESLNLFNNT
+687 
-699 YDIQARLMTPVS
+699 TPYYYTFGNPDGRRSVTEF
-711 PAGAYSWVGSTVY
+711 GTVEDGWIFY
-724 NYLSGQVR
+724 GQVNR
-732 FGGLAS
+732 DLSKQLDVNGVVNAS
-738 GGDNGIDRARLY
+738 AFNQASDRDLKENIEVISNAIDRVRA
-750 VARGGNSGIV
+750 I
-760 GNIDFYPDYG
+760 
-770 GWASAGRG
+770 
-778 WYGNCIQGGWGLEDS
+778 
-793 HMGAPFW
+793 
-800 AQIVSSND
+800 
-808 GGWSPIVTGGTSS
+808 
-821 TGGYTLRAAFGCISN
+821 GGYTYTLKEN
-836 GNNAWPE
+836 GMPHA
-843 TTIKLL
+843 
-849 GDGRFHRAFNFSTSG
+849 G
-864 GIYTWGQDP
+864 
-873 WGGNYDFAR
+873 
-882 NATSDR
+882 
-888 CLKHDIIYTNGK
+888 
-900 ESFDRVMQWLPT
+900 V
-912 MFKYNG
+912 
-918 QETQRYGLIA
+918 IA
-928 QDLQQIDE
+928 QEVRDVLPE
-936 QYVKLVPGAP
+936 ASGSFTK
-946 IFEDEEYVDED
+946 YVDLP
-957 GETKIRSKQVGEK
+957 GPTQ
-970 DGTYALDINVLLTD
+970 DGTPLREEERFYSVDYAGITALL
-984 MACSMKYMGVQMQE
+984 VQAFKEMDE
-998 QETKIADQQKQIDE
+998 KITKLEEQQKQIDE
-1012 LKELVQKILDNK
+1012 LKELVQKLLDNK

>member
-48 KIETYDD
+48 KIETYND

-83 EYLDKKYDNQGE
+83 EYLDKKYDNQEE

-103 EDNDAGR
+103 ENNEAGR
-110 LESVMLNGVLGSRI
+110 LESVMLNGVLGSRM

-144 ISYAPRNIPPVLRR
+144 ISYAPRDIPPVLRR

-166 GSIDFPQYQPD
+166 GSIDYPQYQPD

-200 MGIELVDQQSENTNI
+200 MGIELVDQQAENTNI

-268 VYSKSETDKKFMIG
+268 VYSKSETDNKFMIG

-301 YSQSETEAKFLQA
+301 YSQSETDAKFLQA

-362 LGINSTL
+362 LGINSTI

-380 NLSDVAD
+380 NLSDVSD

-449 LSDVGS
+449 LSNVAK
-455 ARTVLLVQGVQC
+455 ARTNLGI
-467 NSNIESGAF
+467 NSTIENDAKYLQVSNNLSDVADVDTVKQNIGLDRFKQSPSETMIYPSSGQ
-476 NIFYSPNGANSL
+476 NPYRITIRPNG
-488 RLAND
+488 D
-493 GSWRVA
+493 WGTWRDDTGTWEPLKIVA
-499 NSNGESIPLN
+499 
-509 VENGGIGSTTA
+509 
-520 AGGRFNLELNKFGQR
+520 
-535 IGETIVYSPDEK
+535 
-547 SYITINNDNWG
+547 
-558 VYGIID
+558 
-564 PSNNTSGWKPLL
+564 
-576 IGQGGTGATSD
+576 GGTGATNKKD
-587 VGARDNLGLGNGSSP
+587 ARLNLNIPAAYKIIPDGTNILGWFIENNESG
-602 QFANLQLT
+602 FF
-610 RDEIGG
+610 
-616 GGWSSGTIS
+616 SSGENVINKPADGHGWWTYNFKIHLRNQEGKPEFGVVEATS
-625 FNSYANGLRKGY
+625 AANIMYIIVLTNGQWPHGWFKIVRENDNVQLRDLKLTQYDTGFSGHLELYNIQNNNPKGL
-637 STMYNEYQSDLF
+637 TQLYNEFQDGVL
-649 KTTIST
+649 KTALRT
-655 GNDITGR
+655 GNLENNR
-662 VSYLQFAENGTLSG
+662 NSYLQWDENGSLWGVVNILSNDLYFG
-676 ANEIYLNSNLI
+676 PHSVRKLHTRHGTMLVDGTA
-687 SYGESLNLFNNT
+687 
-699 YDIQARLMTPVS
+699 TPYYYTFGNPDGRRSVTEF
-711 PAGAYSWVGSTVY
+711 GTVEDGWIFY
-724 NYLSGQVR
+724 GQVNR
-732 FGGLAS
+732 DLSKQLDVNGVVNAS
-738 GGDNGIDRARLY
+738 AFNQASDRDLKENIEVISNAIDRVRA
-750 VARGGNSGIV
+750 I
-760 GNIDFYPDYG
+760 
-770 GWASAGRG
+770 
-778 WYGNCIQGGWGLEDS
+778 
-793 HMGAPFW
+793 
-800 AQIVSSND
+800 
-808 GGWSPIVTGGTSS
+808 
-821 TGGYTLRAAFGCISN
+821 GGYTYTLKEN
-836 GNNAWPE
+836 GMPHA
-843 TTIKLL
+843 
-849 GDGRFHRAFNFSTSG
+849 G
-864 GIYTWGQDP
+864 
-873 WGGNYDFAR
+873 
-882 NATSDR
+882 
-888 CLKHDIIYTNGK
+888 
-900 ESFDRVMQWLPT
+900 V
-912 MFKYNG
+912 
-918 QETQRYGLIA
+918 IA
-928 QDLQQIDE
+928 QEVRDVLPE
-936 QYVKLVPGAP
+936 ASGSFTK
-946 IFEDEEYVDED
+946 YVDLP
-957 GETKIRSKQVGEK
+957 GPTQ
-970 DGTYALDINVLLTD
+970 DGTPLREEERFYSVDYAGITALL
-984 MACSMKYMGVQMQE
+984 VQAFKEMDE
-998 QETKIADQQKQIDE
+998 KITKLEEQQKQIDE
-1012 LKELVQKILDNK
+1012 LKELVQKLLDNK

>member
-48 KIETYDD
+48 KIETYND

-83 EYLDKKYDNQGE
+83 EYLDKKYDNQEE

-103 EDNDAGR
+103 ENNEAGR
-110 LESVMLNGVLGSRI
+110 LESVMLNGVLGSRM

-144 ISYAPRNIPPVLRR
+144 ISYAPRDIPPVLRR

-166 GSIDFPQYQPD
+166 GSIDYPQYQPD

-200 MGIELVDQQSENTNI
+200 MGIELVDQQAENTNI

-268 VYSKSETDKKFMIG
+268 VYSKSETDNKFMIG

-301 YSQSETEAKFLQA
+301 YSQSETDAKFLQA

-362 LGINSTL
+362 LGINSTI

-380 NLSDVAD
+380 NLSDVSD

-449 LSDVGS
+449 LSNVAK
-455 ARTVLLVQGVQC
+455 ARTNLGI
-467 NSNIESGAF
+467 NSTIENDAKYLQVSNNLSDVADVDTVKQNIGLDRFKQSPSETMIYPSSGQ
-476 NIFYSPNGANSL
+476 NPYRITIRPNG
-488 RLAND
+488 D
-493 GSWRVA
+493 WGTWRDDTGTWEPLKIVA
-499 NSNGESIPLN
+499 
-509 VENGGIGSTTA
+509 
-520 AGGRFNLELNKFGQR
+520 
-535 IGETIVYSPDEK
+535 
-547 SYITINNDNWG
+547 
-558 VYGIID
+558 
-564 PSNNTSGWKPLL
+564 
-576 IGQGGTGATSD
+576 GGTGATNKKDARLNLNIPAAYKIIPDGTNILGWFIENGESGFFSCGENVINKPAD
-587 VGARDNLGLGNGSSP
+587 GHGWWTFEFRVHLSGSNGKPTHGVVVAVSAANLMYIITLDNGNWPHGWYKIVRENDNVQLRDLKLSQYDTGFSGHLEMYNIQGNNAKGLSQFYNEFQDGVLKTTLRSANQENGKGAYLQWDENGSLWNV
-602 QFANLQLT
+602 QNLL
-610 RDEIGG
+610 
-616 GGWSSGTIS
+616 
-625 FNSYANGLRKGY
+625 N
-637 STMYNEYQSDLF
+637 SDLYF
-649 KTTIST
+649 GPPSVRKLHTRHATMLVDGT
-655 GNDITGR
+655 ATPYYYTFGNPDGR
-662 VSYLQFAENGTLSG
+662 RSVTEFGTVEDG
-676 ANEIYLNSNLI
+676 WIFY
-687 SYGESLNLFNNT
+687 
-699 YDIQARLMTPVS
+699 
-711 PAGAYSWVGSTVY
+711 
-724 NYLSGQVR
+724 GQVNR
-732 FGGLAS
+732 DLSKQLDVNGVVNAS
-738 GGDNGIDRARLY
+738 AFNQASDRDLKENIEVISNAIDRVRA
-750 VARGGNSGIV
+750 I
-760 GNIDFYPDYG
+760 
-770 GWASAGRG
+770 
-778 WYGNCIQGGWGLEDS
+778 
-793 HMGAPFW
+793 
-800 AQIVSSND
+800 
-808 GGWSPIVTGGTSS
+808 
-821 TGGYTLRAAFGCISN
+821 GGYTYTLKEN
-836 GNNAWPE
+836 GMPHA
-843 TTIKLL
+843 
-849 GDGRFHRAFNFSTSG
+849 G
-864 GIYTWGQDP
+864 
-873 WGGNYDFAR
+873 
-882 NATSDR
+882 
-888 CLKHDIIYTNGK
+888 
-900 ESFDRVMQWLPT
+900 V
-912 MFKYNG
+912 
-918 QETQRYGLIA
+918 IA
-928 QDLQQIDE
+928 QEVRDVLPE
-936 QYVKLVPGAP
+936 ASGSFTK
-946 IFEDEEYVDED
+946 YVDLP
-957 GETKIRSKQVGEK
+957 GPTQ
-970 DGTYALDINVLLTD
+970 DGTPLREEERFYSVDYAGITALL
-984 MACSMKYMGVQMQE
+984 VQAFKEMDE
-998 QETKIADQQKQIDE
+998 KITKLEEQQKQIDE
-1012 LKELVQKILDNK
+1012 LKELVQKLLDNK

>member
-1 MADIFNGKD
+1 
-10 VKVYYNDDTGNRAVI
+10 
-25 TGGNIQ
+25 IQ

-48 KIETYDD
+48 KIETYND

-83 EYLDKKYDNQGE
+83 EYLDKKYDNQEE

-103 EDNDAGR
+103 ENNEAGR
-110 LESVMLNGVLGSRI
+110 LESVMLNGVLGSRM

-144 ISYAPRNIPPVLRR
+144 ISYAPRDIPPVLRR

-166 GSIDFPQYQPD
+166 GSIDYPQYQPD

-200 MGIELVDQQSENTNI
+200 MGIELVDQQAENTNI

-268 VYSKSETDKKFMIG
+268 VYSKSETDNKFMIG

-301 YSQSETEAKFLQA
+301 YSQSETDAKFLQA

-362 LGINSTL
+362 LGINSTI

-380 NLSDVAD
+380 NLSDVSD

-449 LSDVGS
+449 LSNVAK
-455 ARTVLLVQGVQC
+455 ARTNLGI
-467 NSNIESGAF
+467 NSTIENDAKYLQVSNNLSDVADVDTVKQNIGLDRFKQSPSETMIYPSSGQ
-476 NIFYSPNGANSL
+476 NPYRITIRPNG
-488 RLAND
+488 D
-493 GSWRVA
+493 WGTWRDDTGTWEPLKIVA
-499 NSNGESIPLN
+499 
-509 VENGGIGSTTA
+509 
-520 AGGRFNLELNKFGQR
+520 
-535 IGETIVYSPDEK
+535 
-547 SYITINNDNWG
+547 
-558 VYGIID
+558 
-564 PSNNTSGWKPLL
+564 
-576 IGQGGTGATSD
+576 GGTGATNKKD
-587 VGARDNLGLGNGSSP
+587 ARLNLNIPAAYKIIPDGTNILGWFIENNESG
-602 QFANLQLT
+602 FF
-610 RDEIGG
+610 
-616 GGWSSGTIS
+616 SSGENVINKPADGHGWWTYNFKIHLRNQEGKPEFGVVEATS
-625 FNSYANGLRKGY
+625 AANIMYIIVLTNGQWPHGWFKIVRENDNVQLRDLKLTQYDTGFSGHLELYNIQNNNPKGL
-637 STMYNEYQSDLF
+637 TQLYNEFQDGVL
-649 KTTIST
+649 KTTLRT
-655 GNDITGR
+655 GNLENNR
-662 VSYLQFAENGTLSG
+662 NSYLQWDENGSLWGVVNILSNDLYFG
-676 ANEIYLNSNLI
+676 PHSVRKLHTRHGTMLVDGTA
-687 SYGESLNLFNNT
+687 
-699 YDIQARLMTPVS
+699 TPYYYTFGNPDGRRSVTEF
-711 PAGAYSWVGSTVY
+711 GTVEDGWIFY
-724 NYLSGQVR
+724 GQVNR
-732 FGGLAS
+732 DLSKQLDVNGVVNAS
-738 GGDNGIDRARLY
+738 AFNQASDRDLKENIEVISNAIDRVRA
-750 VARGGNSGIV
+750 I
-760 GNIDFYPDYG
+760 
-770 GWASAGRG
+770 
-778 WYGNCIQGGWGLEDS
+778 
-793 HMGAPFW
+793 
-800 AQIVSSND
+800 
-808 GGWSPIVTGGTSS
+808 
-821 TGGYTLRAAFGCISN
+821 GGYTYTLKEN
-836 GNNAWPE
+836 GMPHA
-843 TTIKLL
+843 
-849 GDGRFHRAFNFSTSG
+849 G
-864 GIYTWGQDP
+864 
-873 WGGNYDFAR
+873 
-882 NATSDR
+882 
-888 CLKHDIIYTNGK
+888 
-900 ESFDRVMQWLPT
+900 V
-912 MFKYNG
+912 
-918 QETQRYGLIA
+918 IA
-928 QDLQQIDE
+928 QEVRDVLPE
-936 QYVKLVPGAP
+936 ASGSFTK
-946 IFEDEEYVDED
+946 YVDLP
-957 GETKIRSKQVGEK
+957 GPTQ
-970 DGTYALDINVLLTD
+970 DGTPLREEERFYSVDYAGITALL
-984 MACSMKYMGVQMQE
+984 VQAFKEMDE
-998 QETKIADQQKQIDE
+998 KITKLEEQQKQIDE
-1012 LKELVQKILDNK
+1012 LKELVQKLLDNK

>member
-48 KIETYDD
+48 KIETYND

-83 EYLDKKYDNQGE
+83 EYLDKKYDNQEE

-103 EDNDAGR
+103 ENNEAGR
-110 LESVMLNGVLGSRI
+110 LESVMLNGVLGSRM

-144 ISYAPRNIPPVLRR
+144 ISYAPRDIPPVLRR

-166 GSIDFPQYQPD
+166 GSIDYPQYQPD

-200 MGIELVDQQSENTNI
+200 MGIELVDQQAENTNI

-268 VYSKSETDKKFMIG
+268 VYSKSETDNKFMIG

-301 YSQSETEAKFLQA
+301 YSQSETDAKFLQA

-362 LGINSTL
+362 LGINSTI

-380 NLSDVAD
+380 NLSDVSD

-436 DDPQLKISANLSD
+436 DDPQLKISANLSNLSNVAKARTNLGINSTIEND
-449 LSDVGS
+449 AKYLQVSNNLSDV
-455 ARTVLLVQGVQC
+455 ADVDTVKQ
-467 NSNIESGAF
+467 NIGLDRFKQSPSETMIYPSSGQ
-476 NIFYSPNGANSL
+476 NPYRITIRPNG
-488 RLAND
+488 D
-493 GSWRVA
+493 WGTWRDDTGTWEPLKIVA
-499 NSNGESIPLN
+499 
-509 VENGGIGSTTA
+509 
-520 AGGRFNLELNKFGQR
+520 
-535 IGETIVYSPDEK
+535 
-547 SYITINNDNWG
+547 
-558 VYGIID
+558 
-564 PSNNTSGWKPLL
+564 
-576 IGQGGTGATSD
+576 GGTGATNKKD
-587 VGARDNLGLGNGSSP
+587 ARLNLNIPAAYKIIPDGTNILGWLIENNESGV
-602 QFANLQLT
+602 F
-610 RDEIGG
+610 
-616 GGWSSGTIS
+616 SSGENVINKPADGHGWWTYNFKIHLRNQEGKPDFGVVEATS
-625 FNSYANGLRKGY
+625 AANIMYIIVLTNGQWPHGWFKIVRENDNVQLRDLKLTQYDTGFSGHLELYNIQNNNPKGL
-637 STMYNEYQSDLF
+637 TQLYNEFQDGVL
-649 KTTIST
+649 KTTLRT
-655 GNDITGR
+655 GNLENNR
-662 VSYLQFAENGTLSG
+662 NSYLQWDENGSLWGVVNILSNDLYFGPHSVRKLHTRHGTLLVDG
-676 ANEIYLNSNLI
+676 TA
-687 SYGESLNLFNNT
+687 
-699 YDIQARLMTPVS
+699 TPYYYTFGNPDGRRSVTEF
-711 PAGAYSWVGSTVY
+711 GTVEDGWIFY
-724 NYLSGQVR
+724 GQVNR
-732 FGGLAS
+732 DLSKQLDVNGVVNAS
-738 GGDNGIDRARLY
+738 AFNQASDRDLKENIEVISNAIDRVRA
-750 VARGGNSGIV
+750 I
-760 GNIDFYPDYG
+760 
-770 GWASAGRG
+770 
-778 WYGNCIQGGWGLEDS
+778 
-793 HMGAPFW
+793 
-800 AQIVSSND
+800 
-808 GGWSPIVTGGTSS
+808 
-821 TGGYTLRAAFGCISN
+821 GGYTYTLKEN
-836 GNNAWPE
+836 GMPHA
-843 TTIKLL
+843 
-849 GDGRFHRAFNFSTSG
+849 G
-864 GIYTWGQDP
+864 
-873 WGGNYDFAR
+873 
-882 NATSDR
+882 
-888 CLKHDIIYTNGK
+888 
-900 ESFDRVMQWLPT
+900 V
-912 MFKYNG
+912 
-918 QETQRYGLIA
+918 IA
-928 QDLQQIDE
+928 QEVRDVLPE
-936 QYVKLVPGAP
+936 ASGSFTK
-946 IFEDEEYVDED
+946 YVDLP
-957 GETKIRSKQVGEK
+957 GPTQ
-970 DGTYALDINVLLTD
+970 DGTPLREEERFYSVDYAGITALL
-984 MACSMKYMGVQMQE
+984 VQAFKEMDE
-998 QETKIADQQKQIDE
+998 KITKLEEQQKQIDE
-1012 LKELVQKILDNK
+1012 LKELVQKLLDNK

>member
-48 KIETYDD
+48 KIETYND

-83 EYLDKKYDNQGE
+83 EYLDKKYDNQEE

-103 EDNDAGR
+103 ENNEAGR
-110 LESVMLNGVLGSRI
+110 LESVMLNGVLGSRM

-144 ISYAPRNIPPVLRR
+144 ISYAPRDIPPVLRR

-166 GSIDFPQYQPD
+166 GSIDYPQYQPD

-200 MGIELVDQQSENTNI
+200 MGIELVDQQAENTNI

-268 VYSKSETDKKFMIG
+268 VYSKSETDNKFMIG

-301 YSQSETEAKFLQA
+301 YSQSETDAKFLQA

-362 LGINSTL
+362 LGINSTI

-380 NLSDVAD
+380 NLSDVSD

-449 LSDVGS
+449 LSNVAK
-455 ARTVLLVQGVQC
+455 ARTNLGI
-467 NSNIESGAF
+467 NSTIENDAKYLQVSNNLSDVADVDTVKQNIGLDRFKQSPSETMIYPSSGQ
-476 NIFYSPNGANSL
+476 NPYRITIRPNG
-488 RLAND
+488 D
-493 GSWRVA
+493 WGTWRDDTGTWEPLKIVA
-499 NSNGESIPLN
+499 
-509 VENGGIGSTTA
+509 
-520 AGGRFNLELNKFGQR
+520 
-535 IGETIVYSPDEK
+535 
-547 SYITINNDNWG
+547 
-558 VYGIID
+558 
-564 PSNNTSGWKPLL
+564 
-576 IGQGGTGATSD
+576 GGTGATNKKD
-587 VGARDNLGLGNGSSP
+587 ARLNLNIPAAYKIIPDGTNILGWLIENNESGV
-602 QFANLQLT
+602 F
-610 RDEIGG
+610 
-616 GGWSSGTIS
+616 SSGENVINKPADGHGWWTYNFKIHLRNQEGKPDFGVVEATS
-625 FNSYANGLRKGY
+625 AANIMYIIVLTNGQWPHGWFKIVRENDNVQLRDLKLTQYDTGFSGHLELYNIQNNNPKGL
-637 STMYNEYQSDLF
+637 TQLYNEFQDGVL
-649 KTTIST
+649 KTTLRT
-655 GNDITGR
+655 GNLENNR
-662 VSYLQFAENGTLSG
+662 NSYLQWDENGSLWGVVNILSNDLYFGPHSVRKLHTRHGTLLVDG
-676 ANEIYLNSNLI
+676 TA
-687 SYGESLNLFNNT
+687 
-699 YDIQARLMTPVS
+699 TPYYYTFGNPDGRRSVTEF
-711 PAGAYSWVGSTVY
+711 GTVEDGWIFY
-724 NYLSGQVR
+724 GQVNR
-732 FGGLAS
+732 DLSKQLDVNGVVNAS
-738 GGDNGIDRARLY
+738 AFNQASDRDLKENIEVISNAIDRVRA
-750 VARGGNSGIV
+750 I
-760 GNIDFYPDYG
+760 
-770 GWASAGRG
+770 
-778 WYGNCIQGGWGLEDS
+778 
-793 HMGAPFW
+793 
-800 AQIVSSND
+800 
-808 GGWSPIVTGGTSS
+808 
-821 TGGYTLRAAFGCISN
+821 GGYTYTLKEN
-836 GNNAWPE
+836 GMPHA
-843 TTIKLL
+843 
-849 GDGRFHRAFNFSTSG
+849 G
-864 GIYTWGQDP
+864 
-873 WGGNYDFAR
+873 
-882 NATSDR
+882 
-888 CLKHDIIYTNGK
+888 
-900 ESFDRVMQWLPT
+900 V
-912 MFKYNG
+912 
-918 QETQRYGLIA
+918 IA
-928 QDLQQIDE
+928 QEVRDVLPE
-936 QYVKLVPGAP
+936 ASGSFTK
-946 IFEDEEYVDED
+946 YVDLP
-957 GETKIRSKQVGEK
+957 GPTQ
-970 DGTYALDINVLLTD
+970 DGT
-984 MACSMKYMGVQMQE
+984 
-998 QETKIADQQKQIDE
+998 
-1012 LKELVQKILDNK
+1012 

>member
-48 KIETYDD
+48 KIETYND

-83 EYLDKKYDNQGE
+83 EYLDKKYDNQEE

-103 EDNDAGR
+103 ENNEAGR
-110 LESVMLNGVLGSRI
+110 LESVMLNGVLGSRM

-144 ISYAPRNIPPVLRR
+144 ISYAPRDIPPVLRR

-166 GSIDFPQYQPD
+166 GSIDYPQYQPD
-177 QATGNA
+177 QARGNA

-200 MGIELVDQQSENTNI
+200 MGIELVDQQAENTNI

-268 VYSKSETDKKFMIG
+268 VYSKSETDNKFMIG

-301 YSQSETEAKFLQA
+301 YSQSETDAKFLQA

-362 LGINSTL
+362 LGINSTI

-380 NLSDVAD
+380 NLSDVSD

-449 LSDVGS
+449 LSNVAK
-455 ARTVLLVQGVQC
+455 ARTNLGI
-467 NSNIESGAF
+467 NSTIENDAKYLQVSNNLSDVADVDTVKQNIGLDRFKQSPSETMIYPSSGQ
-476 NIFYSPNGANSL
+476 NPYRITIRPNG
-488 RLAND
+488 D
-493 GSWRVA
+493 WGTWRDDTGTWEPLKIVA
-499 NSNGESIPLN
+499 
-509 VENGGIGSTTA
+509 
-520 AGGRFNLELNKFGQR
+520 
-535 IGETIVYSPDEK
+535 
-547 SYITINNDNWG
+547 
-558 VYGIID
+558 
-564 PSNNTSGWKPLL
+564 
-576 IGQGGTGATSD
+576 GGTGATNKKD
-587 VGARDNLGLGNGSSP
+587 ARLNLNIPAAYKIIPDGTNILGWFIENNESG
-602 QFANLQLT
+602 FF
-610 RDEIGG
+610 
-616 GGWSSGTIS
+616 SSGENVINKPADGHGWWTYNFKIHLRNQEGKPEFGVVEATS
-625 FNSYANGLRKGY
+625 AANIMYIIVLTNGQWPHGWFKIVRENDNVQLRDLKLTQYDTGFSGHLELYNIQNNNPKGL
-637 STMYNEYQSDLF
+637 TQLYNEFQDGVL
-649 KTTIST
+649 KTTLRT
-655 GNDITGR
+655 GNLENNR
-662 VSYLQFAENGTLSG
+662 NSYLQWDENGSLWGVVNILSNDLYFG
-676 ANEIYLNSNLI
+676 PHSVRKLHTRHGTMLVDGTA
-687 SYGESLNLFNNT
+687 
-699 YDIQARLMTPVS
+699 TPYYYTFGNPDGRRSVTEF
-711 PAGAYSWVGSTVY
+711 GTVEDGWIFY
-724 NYLSGQVR
+724 GQVNR
-732 FGGLAS
+732 DLSKQLDVNGVVNAS
-738 GGDNGIDRARLY
+738 AFNQASDRDLKENIEVISNAIDRVRA
-750 VARGGNSGIV
+750 I
-760 GNIDFYPDYG
+760 
-770 GWASAGRG
+770 
-778 WYGNCIQGGWGLEDS
+778 
-793 HMGAPFW
+793 
-800 AQIVSSND
+800 
-808 GGWSPIVTGGTSS
+808 
-821 TGGYTLRAAFGCISN
+821 GGYTYTLKEN
-836 GNNAWPE
+836 GMPHA
-843 TTIKLL
+843 
-849 GDGRFHRAFNFSTSG
+849 G
-864 GIYTWGQDP
+864 
-873 WGGNYDFAR
+873 
-882 NATSDR
+882 
-888 CLKHDIIYTNGK
+888 
-900 ESFDRVMQWLPT
+900 V
-912 MFKYNG
+912 
-918 QETQRYGLIA
+918 IA
-928 QDLQQIDE
+928 QEVRDVLPE
-936 QYVKLVPGAP
+936 ASGSFTK
-946 IFEDEEYVDED
+946 YVDLP
-957 GETKIRSKQVGEK
+957 GPTQ
-970 DGTYALDINVLLTD
+970 DGTPLREEERFYSVDYAGITALL
-984 MACSMKYMGVQMQE
+984 VQAFKEMDE
-998 QETKIADQQKQIDE
+998 KITKLEEQQKQIDE
-1012 LKELVQKILDNK
+1012 LKELVQKLLDNK

>member
-1 MADIFNGKD
+1 
-10 VKVYYNDDTGNRAVI
+10 
-25 TGGNIQ
+25 
-31 INELAAY
+31 
-38 PSFSMGTEVQ
+38 
-48 KIETYDD
+48 

-83 EYLDKKYDNQGE
+83 EYLDKKYDNQEE

-103 EDNDAGR
+103 ENNEAGR
-110 LESVMLNGVLGSRI
+110 LESVMLNGVLGSRM

-144 ISYAPRNIPPVLRR
+144 ISYAPRDIPPVLRR

-166 GSIDFPQYQPD
+166 GSIDYPQYQPD

-200 MGIELVDQQSENTNI
+200 MGIELVDQQAENTNI

-268 VYSKSETDKKFMIG
+268 VYSKSETDNKFMIG

-301 YSQSETEAKFLQA
+301 YSQSETDAKFLQA

-362 LGINSTL
+362 LGINSTI

-380 NLSDVAD
+380 NLSDVSD

-449 LSDVGS
+449 LSNVAK
-455 ARTVLLVQGVQC
+455 ARTNLGI
-467 NSNIESGAF
+467 NSTIENDAKYLQVSNNLSDVADVDTVKQNIGLDRFKQSPSETMIYPSSGQ
-476 NIFYSPNGANSL
+476 NPYRITIRPNG
-488 RLAND
+488 D
-493 GSWRVA
+493 WGTWRDDTGTWEPLKIVA
-499 NSNGESIPLN
+499 
-509 VENGGIGSTTA
+509 
-520 AGGRFNLELNKFGQR
+520 
-535 IGETIVYSPDEK
+535 
-547 SYITINNDNWG
+547 
-558 VYGIID
+558 
-564 PSNNTSGWKPLL
+564 
-576 IGQGGTGATSD
+576 GGTGATNKKD
-587 VGARDNLGLGNGSSP
+587 ARLNLNIPAAYKIIPDGTNILGWLIENNESGV
-602 QFANLQLT
+602 F
-610 RDEIGG
+610 
-616 GGWSSGTIS
+616 SSGENVINKPADGHGWWTYNFKIHLRNQEGKPDFGVVEATS
-625 FNSYANGLRKGY
+625 AANIMYIIVLTNGQWPHGWFKIVRENDNVQLRDLKLTQYDTGFSGHLELYNIQNNNPKGL
-637 STMYNEYQSDLF
+637 TQLYNEFQDGVL
-649 KTTIST
+649 KTTLRT
-655 GNDITGR
+655 GNLENNR
-662 VSYLQFAENGTLSG
+662 NSYLQWDENGSLWGVVNILSNDLYFGPHSVRKLHTRHGTLLVDG
-676 ANEIYLNSNLI
+676 TA
-687 SYGESLNLFNNT
+687 
-699 YDIQARLMTPVS
+699 TPYYYTFGNPDGRRSVTEF
-711 PAGAYSWVGSTVY
+711 GTVEDGWIFY
-724 NYLSGQVR
+724 GQVNR
-732 FGGLAS
+732 DLSKQLDVNGVVNAS
-738 GGDNGIDRARLY
+738 AFNQASDRDLKENIEVISNAIDRVRA
-750 VARGGNSGIV
+750 I
-760 GNIDFYPDYG
+760 
-770 GWASAGRG
+770 
-778 WYGNCIQGGWGLEDS
+778 
-793 HMGAPFW
+793 
-800 AQIVSSND
+800 
-808 GGWSPIVTGGTSS
+808 
-821 TGGYTLRAAFGCISN
+821 GGYTYTLKEN
-836 GNNAWPE
+836 GMPHA
-843 TTIKLL
+843 
-849 GDGRFHRAFNFSTSG
+849 G
-864 GIYTWGQDP
+864 
-873 WGGNYDFAR
+873 
-882 NATSDR
+882 
-888 CLKHDIIYTNGK
+888 
-900 ESFDRVMQWLPT
+900 V
-912 MFKYNG
+912 
-918 QETQRYGLIA
+918 IA
-928 QDLQQIDE
+928 QEVRDVLPE
-936 QYVKLVPGAP
+936 ASGSFTK
-946 IFEDEEYVDED
+946 YVDLP
-957 GETKIRSKQVGEK
+957 GPTQ
-970 DGTYALDINVLLTD
+970 DGTPLREEERFYSVDYAGITALL
-984 MACSMKYMGVQMQE
+984 VQAFKEMDE
-998 QETKIADQQKQIDE
+998 KITKLEEQQKQIDE
-1012 LKELVQKILDNK
+1012 LKELVQKLLDNK

>member
-48 KIETYDD
+48 KIETYND

-83 EYLDKKYDNQGE
+83 EYLDKKYDNQEE

-103 EDNDAGR
+103 ENNEAGR
-110 LESVMLNGVLGSRI
+110 LESVMLNGVLGSRM

-144 ISYAPRNIPPVLRR
+144 ISYAPRDIPPVLRR

-166 GSIDFPQYQPD
+166 GSIDYPQYQPD

-200 MGIELVDQQSENTNI
+200 MGIELVDQQAENTNI

-268 VYSKSETDKKFMIG
+268 VYSKSETDNKFMIG

-301 YSQSETEAKFLQA
+301 YSQSETDAKFLQA

-362 LGINSTL
+362 LGINSTI

-380 NLSDVAD
+380 NLSDVSD

-449 LSDVGS
+449 LSNVAK
-455 ARTVLLVQGVQC
+455 ARTNLGI
-467 NSNIESGAF
+467 NSTIENDAKYLQVSNNLSDVADVDTVKQNIGLDRFKQSPSETMIYPSSGQ
-476 NIFYSPNGANSL
+476 NPYRITIRPNG
-488 RLAND
+488 D
-493 GSWRVA
+493 WGTWRDDTGTWEPLKIVA
-499 NSNGESIPLN
+499 
-509 VENGGIGSTTA
+509 
-520 AGGRFNLELNKFGQR
+520 
-535 IGETIVYSPDEK
+535 
-547 SYITINNDNWG
+547 
-558 VYGIID
+558 
-564 PSNNTSGWKPLL
+564 
-576 IGQGGTGATSD
+576 GGTGATNKKD
-587 VGARDNLGLGNGSSP
+587 ARLNLNIPAAYKIIPDGTNILGWLIENNESGV
-602 QFANLQLT
+602 F
-610 RDEIGG
+610 
-616 GGWSSGTIS
+616 SSGENVINKPADGHGWWTYNFKIHLRNQEGKPDFGVVEATS
-625 FNSYANGLRKGY
+625 AANIMYIIVLTNGQWPHGWFKIVRENDNVQLRDLKLTQYDTGFSGHLELYNIQNNNPKGL
-637 STMYNEYQSDLF
+637 TQLYNEFQDGVL
-649 KTTIST
+649 KTTLRT
-655 GNDITGR
+655 GNLENNR
-662 VSYLQFAENGTLSG
+662 NSYLQWDENGSLWGVVNILSNDLYFGPHSVRKLHTRHGTLLVDG
-676 ANEIYLNSNLI
+676 TA
-687 SYGESLNLFNNT
+687 
-699 YDIQARLMTPVS
+699 TPYYYTFGNPDGRRSVTEF
-711 PAGAYSWVGSTVY
+711 GTVEDGWIFY
-724 NYLSGQVR
+724 GQVNR
-732 FGGLAS
+732 DLSKQLDVNGVVNAS
-738 GGDNGIDRARLY
+738 AFNQASDRDLKENIEVISNAIDRVRA
-750 VARGGNSGIV
+750 I
-760 GNIDFYPDYG
+760 
-770 GWASAGRG
+770 
-778 WYGNCIQGGWGLEDS
+778 
-793 HMGAPFW
+793 
-800 AQIVSSND
+800 
-808 GGWSPIVTGGTSS
+808 
-821 TGGYTLRAAFGCISN
+821 GGYTYTLKEN
-836 GNNAWPE
+836 GMPHA
-843 TTIKLL
+843 
-849 GDGRFHRAFNFSTSG
+849 G
-864 GIYTWGQDP
+864 
-873 WGGNYDFAR
+873 
-882 NATSDR
+882 
-888 CLKHDIIYTNGK
+888 
-900 ESFDRVMQWLPT
+900 V
-912 MFKYNG
+912 
-918 QETQRYGLIA
+918 IA
-928 QDLQQIDE
+928 QEVRDVLPE
-936 QYVKLVPGAP
+936 ASGSFTK
-946 IFEDEEYVDED
+946 YVDLP
-957 GETKIRSKQVGEK
+957 GPTQ
-970 DGTYALDINVLLTD
+970 DGTPLREEERFYSVDYAGITALL
-984 MACSMKYMGVQMQE
+984 VQAFKEMDE
-998 QETKIADQQKQIDE
+998 KITKLEEQQKQIDE
-1012 LKELVQKILDNK
+1012 LKE

>member
-48 KIETYDD
+48 KIETYND

-83 EYLDKKYDNQGE
+83 EYLDKKYDNQEE

-103 EDNDAGR
+103 ENNEAGR
-110 LESVMLNGVLGSRI
+110 LESVMLNGVLGSRM

-144 ISYAPRNIPPVLRR
+144 ISYAPRDIPPVLRR

-166 GSIDFPQYQPD
+166 GSIDYPQYQPD

-200 MGIELVDQQSENTNI
+200 MGIELVDQQAENTNI

-268 VYSKSETDKKFMIG
+268 VYSKSETDNKFMIG

-301 YSQSETEAKFLQA
+301 YSQSETDAKFLQA

-362 LGINSTL
+362 LGINSTI

-380 NLSDVAD
+380 NLSDVSD

-449 LSDVGS
+449 LSNVAK
-455 ARTVLLVQGVQC
+455 ARTNLGI
-467 NSNIESGAF
+467 NSTIENDAKYLQVSNNLSDVADVDTVKQNIGLDRFKQSPSETMIYPSSGQ
-476 NIFYSPNGANSL
+476 NPYRITIRPNG
-488 RLAND
+488 D
-493 GSWRVA
+493 WGTWRDDTGTWEPLKIVA
-499 NSNGESIPLN
+499 
-509 VENGGIGSTTA
+509 
-520 AGGRFNLELNKFGQR
+520 
-535 IGETIVYSPDEK
+535 
-547 SYITINNDNWG
+547 
-558 VYGIID
+558 
-564 PSNNTSGWKPLL
+564 
-576 IGQGGTGATSD
+576 GGTGATNKKDARLNLNIPAAYKIIPDGTNILGWFIENNESGFFSSGENVINKPAD
-587 VGARDNLGLGNGSSP
+587 GHGWWTYNFKIHLRNQEGKPEFGVVEATSAANIMYIIVLTNGQWPHGGFKIVRDNDNVQLRDLKLTQYDTGFSGHLELYNIQNNNPKGLT
-602 QFANLQLT
+602 QL
-610 RDEIGG
+610 
-616 GGWSSGTIS
+616 
-625 FNSYANGLRKGY
+625 
-637 STMYNEYQSDLF
+637 YNEFQDGVL
-649 KTTIST
+649 KTTLRT
-655 GNDITGR
+655 GNLENNR
-662 VSYLQFAENGTLSG
+662 NSYLQWDENGSLWGVVNILSNDLYFG
-676 ANEIYLNSNLI
+676 PHSVRKLHTRHGTMLVDGTA
-687 SYGESLNLFNNT
+687 
-699 YDIQARLMTPVS
+699 TPYYYTFGNPDGRRSVTEF
-711 PAGAYSWVGSTVY
+711 GTVEDGWIFY
-724 NYLSGQVR
+724 GQVNR
-732 FGGLAS
+732 DLSKQLDVNGVVNAS
-738 GGDNGIDRARLY
+738 AFNQASDRDLKENIEVISNAIDRVRA
-750 VARGGNSGIV
+750 I
-760 GNIDFYPDYG
+760 
-770 GWASAGRG
+770 
-778 WYGNCIQGGWGLEDS
+778 
-793 HMGAPFW
+793 
-800 AQIVSSND
+800 
-808 GGWSPIVTGGTSS
+808 
-821 TGGYTLRAAFGCISN
+821 GGYTYTLKEN
-836 GNNAWPE
+836 GMPHA
-843 TTIKLL
+843 
-849 GDGRFHRAFNFSTSG
+849 G
-864 GIYTWGQDP
+864 
-873 WGGNYDFAR
+873 
-882 NATSDR
+882 
-888 CLKHDIIYTNGK
+888 
-900 ESFDRVMQWLPT
+900 V
-912 MFKYNG
+912 
-918 QETQRYGLIA
+918 IA
-928 QDLQQIDE
+928 QEVRDVLPE
-936 QYVKLVPGAP
+936 ASGSFTK
-946 IFEDEEYVDED
+946 YVDLP
-957 GETKIRSKQVGEK
+957 GPTQ
-970 DGTYALDINVLLTD
+970 DGTPLREEERFYSVDYAGITALL
-984 MACSMKYMGVQMQE
+984 VQAFKEMDE
-998 QETKIADQQKQIDE
+998 KITKLEEQQKQIDE
-1012 LKELVQKILDNK
+1012 LKELVQKLLDNK

>member
-48 KIETYDD
+48 KIETYND

-83 EYLDKKYDNQGE
+83 EYLDKKYDNQEE

-103 EDNDAGR
+103 ENNEAGR
-110 LESVMLNGVLGSRI
+110 LESVMLNGVLGSRM

-144 ISYAPRNIPPVLRR
+144 ISYAPRDIPPVLRR

-166 GSIDFPQYQPD
+166 GSIDYPQYQPD

-200 MGIELVDQQSENTNI
+200 MGIELVDQQAENTNI

-268 VYSKSETDKKFMIG
+268 VYSKSETDNKFMIG

-301 YSQSETEAKFLQA
+301 YSQSETDAKFLQA

-362 LGINSTL
+362 LGINSTI

-380 NLSDVAD
+380 NLSDVSD

-449 LSDVGS
+449 LSNVAK
-455 ARTVLLVQGVQC
+455 ARTNLGI
-467 NSNIESGAF
+467 NSTIENDAKYLQVSNNLSDVADVDTVKQNIGLDRFKQSPSETMIYPSSGQ
-476 NIFYSPNGANSL
+476 NPYRITIRPNG
-488 RLAND
+488 D
-493 GSWRVA
+493 WGTWRDDTGTWEPLKIVA
-499 NSNGESIPLN
+499 
-509 VENGGIGSTTA
+509 
-520 AGGRFNLELNKFGQR
+520 
-535 IGETIVYSPDEK
+535 
-547 SYITINNDNWG
+547 
-558 VYGIID
+558 
-564 PSNNTSGWKPLL
+564 
-576 IGQGGTGATSD
+576 GGTGATNKKD
-587 VGARDNLGLGNGSSP
+587 ARLNLNIPAAYKIIPDGTNILGWFIENNESG
-602 QFANLQLT
+602 FF
-610 RDEIGG
+610 
-616 GGWSSGTIS
+616 SSGENVINKPADGHGWWTYNFKIHLRNQEGKPEFGVVEATS
-625 FNSYANGLRKGY
+625 AANIMYIIVLTNGQWPHGWFKIVRENDNVQLRDLKLTQYDTGFSGHLELYNIQNNNPKGL
-637 STMYNEYQSDLF
+637 TQLYNEFQDGVL
-649 KTTIST
+649 KTTLRT
-655 GNDITGR
+655 GNLENNR
-662 VSYLQFAENGTLSG
+662 NSYLQWDENGSLWGVVNILSNDLYFG
-676 ANEIYLNSNLI
+676 PHSVRKLHTRHGTMLVDGTA
-687 SYGESLNLFNNT
+687 
-699 YDIQARLMTPVS
+699 TPYYYTFGNPDGRRSVTEF
-711 PAGAYSWVGSTVY
+711 GTVEDGWIFY
-724 NYLSGQVR
+724 GQVNR
-732 FGGLAS
+732 DLSKQLDVNGVVNAS
-738 GGDNGIDRARLY
+738 AFNQASDRDLKENIEVISNAIDRVRA
-750 VARGGNSGIV
+750 I
-760 GNIDFYPDYG
+760 
-770 GWASAGRG
+770 
-778 WYGNCIQGGWGLEDS
+778 
-793 HMGAPFW
+793 
-800 AQIVSSND
+800 
-808 GGWSPIVTGGTSS
+808 
-821 TGGYTLRAAFGCISN
+821 GGYTYTLKEN
-836 GNNAWPE
+836 GMPHA
-843 TTIKLL
+843 
-849 GDGRFHRAFNFSTSG
+849 G
-864 GIYTWGQDP
+864 
-873 WGGNYDFAR
+873 
-882 NATSDR
+882 
-888 CLKHDIIYTNGK
+888 
-900 ESFDRVMQWLPT
+900 V
-912 MFKYNG
+912 
-918 QETQRYGLIA
+918 IA
-928 QDLQQIDE
+928 QEVRDVLPE
-936 QYVKLVPGAP
+936 ASGSFTK
-946 IFEDEEYVDED
+946 YVDLP
-957 GETKIRSKQVGEK
+957 GPTQ
-970 DGTYALDINVLLTD
+970 DGTPLREEERFYSVDYAGITAL
-984 MACSMKYMGVQMQE
+984 
-998 QETKIADQQKQIDE
+998 
-1012 LKELVQKILDNK
+1012 LVQAFKEMDEKITKLEE

>member
-48 KIETYDD
+48 KIETYND

-83 EYLDKKYDNQGE
+83 EYLDKKYDNQEE

-103 EDNDAGR
+103 ENNEAGR
-110 LESVMLNGVLGSRI
+110 LESVMLNGVLGSRM

-144 ISYAPRNIPPVLRR
+144 ISYAPRDIPPVLRR

-166 GSIDFPQYQPD
+166 GSIDYPQYQPD

-200 MGIELVDQQSENTNI
+200 MGIELVDQQAENTNI

-268 VYSKSETDKKFMIG
+268 VYSKSETDNKFMIG

-301 YSQSETEAKFLQA
+301 YSQSETDAKFLQA

-362 LGINSTL
+362 LGINSTI

-380 NLSDVAD
+380 NLSDVSD

-449 LSDVGS
+449 LSNVAK
-455 ARTVLLVQGVQC
+455 ARTNLGI
-467 NSNIESGAF
+467 NSTIENDAKYLQVSNNLSDVADVDTVKQNIGLDRFKQSPSETMIYPSSGQ
-476 NIFYSPNGANSL
+476 NPYRITIRPNG
-488 RLAND
+488 D
-493 GSWRVA
+493 WGTWRDDTGTWEPLKIVA
-499 NSNGESIPLN
+499 
-509 VENGGIGSTTA
+509 
-520 AGGRFNLELNKFGQR
+520 
-535 IGETIVYSPDEK
+535 
-547 SYITINNDNWG
+547 
-558 VYGIID
+558 
-564 PSNNTSGWKPLL
+564 
-576 IGQGGTGATSD
+576 GGTGATNKKD
-587 VGARDNLGLGNGSSP
+587 ARLNLNIPAAYKIIPDGTNILGWFIENNESG
-602 QFANLQLT
+602 FF
-610 RDEIGG
+610 
-616 GGWSSGTIS
+616 SSGESVINKPADGHGWWTYNFKIHLRNQEGKPEFGVVEATS
-625 FNSYANGLRKGY
+625 AANIMYIIVLTNGQWPHGWFKIVRENDNVQLRDLKLTQYDTGFSGHLELYNIQNNNPKGL
-637 STMYNEYQSDLF
+637 TQLYNEFQDGVL
-649 KTTIST
+649 KTTLRT
-655 GNDITGR
+655 GNLENNR
-662 VSYLQFAENGTLSG
+662 NSYLQWDENGSLWGVVNILSNDLYFG
-676 ANEIYLNSNLI
+676 PHSVRKLHTRHGTMLVDGTA
-687 SYGESLNLFNNT
+687 
-699 YDIQARLMTPVS
+699 TPYYYTFGNPDGRRSVTEF
-711 PAGAYSWVGSTVY
+711 GTVEDGWIFY
-724 NYLSGQVR
+724 GQVNR
-732 FGGLAS
+732 DLSKQLDVNGVVNAS
-738 GGDNGIDRARLY
+738 AFNQASDRDLKENIEVISNAIDRVRA
-750 VARGGNSGIV
+750 I
-760 GNIDFYPDYG
+760 
-770 GWASAGRG
+770 
-778 WYGNCIQGGWGLEDS
+778 
-793 HMGAPFW
+793 
-800 AQIVSSND
+800 
-808 GGWSPIVTGGTSS
+808 
-821 TGGYTLRAAFGCISN
+821 GGYTYTLKEN
-836 GNNAWPE
+836 GMPHA
-843 TTIKLL
+843 
-849 GDGRFHRAFNFSTSG
+849 G
-864 GIYTWGQDP
+864 
-873 WGGNYDFAR
+873 
-882 NATSDR
+882 
-888 CLKHDIIYTNGK
+888 
-900 ESFDRVMQWLPT
+900 V
-912 MFKYNG
+912 
-918 QETQRYGLIA
+918 IA
-928 QDLQQIDE
+928 QEVRDVLPE
-936 QYVKLVPGAP
+936 ASGSFTK
-946 IFEDEEYVDED
+946 YVDLP
-957 GETKIRSKQVGEK
+957 GPTQ
-970 DGTYALDINVLLTD
+970 DGTPLREEERFYSVDYAGITALL
-984 MACSMKYMGVQMQE
+984 VQAFKEMDE
-998 QETKIADQQKQIDE
+998 KITKLEEQQKQIDE
-1012 LKELVQKILDNK
+1012 LKELVQKLLDNK

>member
-48 KIETYDD
+48 KIETYND

-83 EYLDKKYDNQGE
+83 EYLDKKYDNQEE

-103 EDNDAGR
+103 ENNEAGR
-110 LESVMLNGVLGSRI
+110 LESVMLNGVLGSRM

-144 ISYAPRNIPPVLRR
+144 ISYAPRDIPPVLRR

-166 GSIDFPQYQPD
+166 GSIDYPQYQPD

-200 MGIELVDQQSENTNI
+200 MGIELVDQQAENTNI

-268 VYSKSETDKKFMIG
+268 VYSKSETDNKFMIG

-301 YSQSETEAKFLQA
+301 YSQSETDAKFLQA

-362 LGINSTL
+362 LGINSTI

-380 NLSDVAD
+380 NLSDVSD

-449 LSDVGS
+449 LSNVAK
-455 ARTVLLVQGVQC
+455 ARTNLGI
-467 NSNIESGAF
+467 NSTIENDAKYLQVSNNLSDVADVDTVKQNIGLDRFKQSPSETMIYPSSGQ
-476 NIFYSPNGANSL
+476 NPYRITIRPNG
-488 RLAND
+488 D
-493 GSWRVA
+493 WGTWRDDTGTWEPLKIVA
-499 NSNGESIPLN
+499 
-509 VENGGIGSTTA
+509 
-520 AGGRFNLELNKFGQR
+520 
-535 IGETIVYSPDEK
+535 
-547 SYITINNDNWG
+547 
-558 VYGIID
+558 
-564 PSNNTSGWKPLL
+564 
-576 IGQGGTGATSD
+576 GGTGATNKKD
-587 VGARDNLGLGNGSSP
+587 ARLNLNIPAAYKIIPDGTNILGWFIENNESG
-602 QFANLQLT
+602 FF
-610 RDEIGG
+610 
-616 GGWSSGTIS
+616 SSGENVINKPADGHGWWTYNFKIHLRNQEGKPEFGVVEATS
-625 FNSYANGLRKGY
+625 AANIMYIIVLTNGQWPHGWFKIVHENDNVQLRDLKLTQYDTGFSGHLELYNIQNNNPKGL
-637 STMYNEYQSDLF
+637 TQLYNEFQDGVL
-649 KTTIST
+649 KTTLRT
-655 GNDITGR
+655 GNLENNR
-662 VSYLQFAENGTLSG
+662 NSYLQWDENGSLWGVVNILSNDLYFG
-676 ANEIYLNSNLI
+676 PHSVRKLHTRHGTMLVDGTA
-687 SYGESLNLFNNT
+687 
-699 YDIQARLMTPVS
+699 TPYYYTFGNPDGRRSVTEF
-711 PAGAYSWVGSTVY
+711 GTVEDGWIFY
-724 NYLSGQVR
+724 GQVNR
-732 FGGLAS
+732 DLSKQLDVNGVVNAS
-738 GGDNGIDRARLY
+738 AFNQASDRDLKENIEVISNAIDRVRA
-750 VARGGNSGIV
+750 I
-760 GNIDFYPDYG
+760 
-770 GWASAGRG
+770 
-778 WYGNCIQGGWGLEDS
+778 
-793 HMGAPFW
+793 
-800 AQIVSSND
+800 
-808 GGWSPIVTGGTSS
+808 
-821 TGGYTLRAAFGCISN
+821 GGYTYTLKEN
-836 GNNAWPE
+836 GMPHA
-843 TTIKLL
+843 
-849 GDGRFHRAFNFSTSG
+849 G
-864 GIYTWGQDP
+864 
-873 WGGNYDFAR
+873 
-882 NATSDR
+882 
-888 CLKHDIIYTNGK
+888 
-900 ESFDRVMQWLPT
+900 V
-912 MFKYNG
+912 
-918 QETQRYGLIA
+918 IA
-928 QDLQQIDE
+928 QEVRDVLPE
-936 QYVKLVPGAP
+936 ASGSFTK
-946 IFEDEEYVDED
+946 YVDLP
-957 GETKIRSKQVGEK
+957 GPTQ
-970 DGTYALDINVLLTD
+970 DGTPLREEERFYSVDYAGITALL
-984 MACSMKYMGVQMQE
+984 VQAFKEMDE
-998 QETKIADQQKQIDE
+998 KITKLEEQQKQIDE
-1012 LKELVQKILDNK
+1012 LKELVQKLLDNK

>member
-48 KIETYDD
+48 KIETYND

-83 EYLDKKYDNQGE
+83 EYLDKKYDNQEE

-103 EDNDAGR
+103 ENNEAGR
-110 LESVMLNGVLGSRI
+110 LESVMLNGVLGSRM

-144 ISYAPRNIPPVLRR
+144 ISYAPRDIPPVLRR

-166 GSIDFPQYQPD
+166 GSIDYPQYQPD

-200 MGIELVDQQSENTNI
+200 MGIELVDQQAENTNI

-268 VYSKSETDKKFMIG
+268 VYSKSETDNKFMIG

-301 YSQSETEAKFLQA
+301 YSQSETDAKFLQA

-362 LGINSTL
+362 LGINSTI

-380 NLSDVAD
+380 NLSDVSD

-449 LSDVGS
+449 LSNVAK
-455 ARTVLLVQGVQC
+455 ARTNLGI
-467 NSNIESGAF
+467 NSTIENDAKYLQVSNNLSDVADVDTVKQNIGLDRFKQSPSETMIYPSSGQ
-476 NIFYSPNGANSL
+476 NPYRITIRPNG
-488 RLAND
+488 D
-493 GSWRVA
+493 WGTWRDDTGTWEPLKIVA
-499 NSNGESIPLN
+499 
-509 VENGGIGSTTA
+509 
-520 AGGRFNLELNKFGQR
+520 
-535 IGETIVYSPDEK
+535 
-547 SYITINNDNWG
+547 
-558 VYGIID
+558 
-564 PSNNTSGWKPLL
+564 
-576 IGQGGTGATSD
+576 GGTGATNKKD
-587 VGARDNLGLGNGSSP
+587 ARLNLNIPAAYKIIPDGTNILGWFIENNESG
-602 QFANLQLT
+602 FF
-610 RDEIGG
+610 
-616 GGWSSGTIS
+616 SSGENVINKPADGHGWWTYNFKIHLRNQEGKPEFGVVEATS
-625 FNSYANGLRKGY
+625 AANIMYIIVLTNGQWPHGWFKIVRENDNVQLRDLKLTQYDTGFSGHLELYNIQNNNPKGL
-637 STMYNEYQSDLF
+637 TQLYNEFQDGVL
-649 KTTIST
+649 KTTLRT
-655 GNDITGR
+655 GNLEKNR
-662 VSYLQFAENGTLSG
+662 NSYLQWDENGSLWGVVNILSNDLYFG
-676 ANEIYLNSNLI
+676 PHSVRKLHTRHGTMLVDGTA
-687 SYGESLNLFNNT
+687 
-699 YDIQARLMTPVS
+699 TPYYYTFGNPDGRRSVTEF
-711 PAGAYSWVGSTVY
+711 GTVEDGWIFY
-724 NYLSGQVR
+724 GQVNR
-732 FGGLAS
+732 DLSKQLDVNGVVNAS
-738 GGDNGIDRARLY
+738 AFNQASDRDLKENIEVISNAIDRVRA
-750 VARGGNSGIV
+750 I
-760 GNIDFYPDYG
+760 
-770 GWASAGRG
+770 
-778 WYGNCIQGGWGLEDS
+778 
-793 HMGAPFW
+793 
-800 AQIVSSND
+800 
-808 GGWSPIVTGGTSS
+808 
-821 TGGYTLRAAFGCISN
+821 GGYTYTLKEN
-836 GNNAWPE
+836 GMPHA
-843 TTIKLL
+843 
-849 GDGRFHRAFNFSTSG
+849 G
-864 GIYTWGQDP
+864 
-873 WGGNYDFAR
+873 
-882 NATSDR
+882 
-888 CLKHDIIYTNGK
+888 
-900 ESFDRVMQWLPT
+900 V
-912 MFKYNG
+912 
-918 QETQRYGLIA
+918 IA
-928 QDLQQIDE
+928 QEVRDVLPE
-936 QYVKLVPGAP
+936 ASGSFTK
-946 IFEDEEYVDED
+946 YVDLP
-957 GETKIRSKQVGEK
+957 GPTQ
-970 DGTYALDINVLLTD
+970 DGTPLREEERFYSVDYAGITALL
-984 MACSMKYMGVQMQE
+984 VQAFKEMDE
-998 QETKIADQQKQIDE
+998 KITKLEEQQKQIDE
-1012 LKELVQKILDNK
+1012 LKELVQKLLDNK

>member
-48 KIETYDD
+48 KIETYND

-83 EYLDKKYDNQGE
+83 EYLDKKYDNQEE

-103 EDNDAGR
+103 ENNEAGR
-110 LESVMLNGVLGSRI
+110 LESVMLNGVLGSRM

-144 ISYAPRNIPPVLRR
+144 ISYAPRDIPPVLRR

-166 GSIDFPQYQPD
+166 GSIDYPQYQPD

-200 MGIELVDQQSENTNI
+200 MGIELVDQQAENTNI

-268 VYSKSETDKKFMIG
+268 VYSKSETDNKFMIG

-301 YSQSETEAKFLQA
+301 YSQSETDAKFLQA

-362 LGINSTL
+362 LGINSTI

-380 NLSDVAD
+380 NLSDVSD

-449 LSDVGS
+449 LSNVAK
-455 ARTVLLVQGVQC
+455 ARTNLGI
-467 NSNIESGAF
+467 NSTIENDAKYLQVSNNLSDVADVDTVKQNIGLDRFKQSPSETMIYPSSGQ
-476 NIFYSPNGANSL
+476 NPYRITIRPNG
-488 RLAND
+488 D
-493 GSWRVA
+493 WGTWRDDTGTWEPLKIVA
-499 NSNGESIPLN
+499 
-509 VENGGIGSTTA
+509 
-520 AGGRFNLELNKFGQR
+520 
-535 IGETIVYSPDEK
+535 
-547 SYITINNDNWG
+547 
-558 VYGIID
+558 
-564 PSNNTSGWKPLL
+564 
-576 IGQGGTGATSD
+576 GGTGATNKKD
-587 VGARDNLGLGNGSSP
+587 ARLNLNIPAAYKIIPDGTNILGWFIENNESG
-602 QFANLQLT
+602 FF
-610 RDEIGG
+610 
-616 GGWSSGTIS
+616 SSGENVINKPADGHGWWTYNFKIHLRNQEGKPEFGVVEATS
-625 FNSYANGLRKGY
+625 AANIMYIIVLTNGQWPHGWFKIVRENDNVQLRDLKLTQYDTGFSGHLELYNIQNNNPKGL
-637 STMYNEYQSDLF
+637 TQLYNEFQDGVL
-649 KTTIST
+649 KTTLRT
-655 GNDITGR
+655 GNLENNR
-662 VSYLQFAENGTLSG
+662 NSYLQWDENGSLWGVVNILSNDLYFG
-676 ANEIYLNSNLI
+676 PHSVRKLHTRHGTMLVDGTA
-687 SYGESLNLFNNT
+687 
-699 YDIQARLMTPVS
+699 TPYYYTFGNPDGRRSVTEF
-711 PAGAYSWVGSTVY
+711 GTVEDGWIFY
-724 NYLSGQVR
+724 GQVNR
-732 FGGLAS
+732 NLSKQLDVNGVVNAS
-738 GGDNGIDRARLY
+738 AFNQASDRDLKENIEVISNAIDRVRA
-750 VARGGNSGIV
+750 I
-760 GNIDFYPDYG
+760 
-770 GWASAGRG
+770 
-778 WYGNCIQGGWGLEDS
+778 
-793 HMGAPFW
+793 
-800 AQIVSSND
+800 
-808 GGWSPIVTGGTSS
+808 
-821 TGGYTLRAAFGCISN
+821 GGYTYTLKEN
-836 GNNAWPE
+836 GMPHA
-843 TTIKLL
+843 
-849 GDGRFHRAFNFSTSG
+849 G
-864 GIYTWGQDP
+864 
-873 WGGNYDFAR
+873 
-882 NATSDR
+882 
-888 CLKHDIIYTNGK
+888 
-900 ESFDRVMQWLPT
+900 V
-912 MFKYNG
+912 
-918 QETQRYGLIA
+918 IA
-928 QDLQQIDE
+928 QEVRDVLPE
-936 QYVKLVPGAP
+936 ASGSFTK
-946 IFEDEEYVDED
+946 YVDLP
-957 GETKIRSKQVGEK
+957 GPTQ
-970 DGTYALDINVLLTD
+970 DGTPLREEERFYSVDYAGITALL
-984 MACSMKYMGVQMQE
+984 VQAFKEMDE
-998 QETKIADQQKQIDE
+998 KITKLEEQQKQIDE
-1012 LKELVQKILDNK
+1012 LKELVQKLLDNK

>member
-48 KIETYDD
+48 KIETYND

-83 EYLDKKYDNQGE
+83 EYLDKKYDNQEE

-103 EDNDAGR
+103 ENNEAGR
-110 LESVMLNGVLGSRI
+110 LESVMLNGVLGSRM

-144 ISYAPRNIPPVLRR
+144 ISYAPRDIPPVLRR

-166 GSIDFPQYQPD
+166 GSIDYPQYQPD

-200 MGIELVDQQSENTNI
+200 MGIELVDQQAENTNI

-268 VYSKSETDKKFMIG
+268 VYSKSETDNKFMIG

-301 YSQSETEAKFLQA
+301 YSQSETDAKFLQA

-362 LGINSTL
+362 LGINSTI

-380 NLSDVAD
+380 NLSDVSD

-449 LSDVGS
+449 LSNVAK
-455 ARTVLLVQGVQC
+455 ARTNLGI
-467 NSNIESGAF
+467 NSTIENDAKYLQVSNNLSDVADVDTVKQNIGLDRFKQSPSETMIYPSSGQ
-476 NIFYSPNGANSL
+476 NPYRITIRPNG
-488 RLAND
+488 D
-493 GSWRVA
+493 WGTWRDDTGTWEPLKIVA
-499 NSNGESIPLN
+499 
-509 VENGGIGSTTA
+509 
-520 AGGRFNLELNKFGQR
+520 
-535 IGETIVYSPDEK
+535 
-547 SYITINNDNWG
+547 
-558 VYGIID
+558 
-564 PSNNTSGWKPLL
+564 
-576 IGQGGTGATSD
+576 GGTGATNKKD
-587 VGARDNLGLGNGSSP
+587 ARLNLNIPAAYKIIPDGTNILGWLIENNESGV
-602 QFANLQLT
+602 F
-610 RDEIGG
+610 
-616 GGWSSGTIS
+616 SSGENVINKPADGHGWWTYNFKIHLRNQEGKPDFGVVEATS
-625 FNSYANGLRKGY
+625 AANIMYIIVLTNGQWPHGWFKIVRENDNVQLRDLKLTQYDTGFSGHLELYNIQNNNPKGL
-637 STMYNEYQSDLF
+637 MQLYNEFQDGVL
-649 KTTIST
+649 KTTLRT
-655 GNDITGR
+655 GNLENNR
-662 VSYLQFAENGTLSG
+662 NSYLQWDENGSLWGVVNILSNDLYFGPHSVRKLHTRHGTLLVDG
-676 ANEIYLNSNLI
+676 TA
-687 SYGESLNLFNNT
+687 
-699 YDIQARLMTPVS
+699 TPYYYTFGNPDGRRSVTEF
-711 PAGAYSWVGSTVY
+711 GTVEDGWIFY
-724 NYLSGQVR
+724 GQVNR
-732 FGGLAS
+732 DLSKQLDVNGVVNAS
-738 GGDNGIDRARLY
+738 AFNQASDRDLKENIEVISNAIDRVRA
-750 VARGGNSGIV
+750 I
-760 GNIDFYPDYG
+760 
-770 GWASAGRG
+770 
-778 WYGNCIQGGWGLEDS
+778 
-793 HMGAPFW
+793 
-800 AQIVSSND
+800 
-808 GGWSPIVTGGTSS
+808 
-821 TGGYTLRAAFGCISN
+821 GGYTYTLKEN
-836 GNNAWPE
+836 GMPHA
-843 TTIKLL
+843 
-849 GDGRFHRAFNFSTSG
+849 G
-864 GIYTWGQDP
+864 
-873 WGGNYDFAR
+873 
-882 NATSDR
+882 
-888 CLKHDIIYTNGK
+888 
-900 ESFDRVMQWLPT
+900 V
-912 MFKYNG
+912 
-918 QETQRYGLIA
+918 IA
-928 QDLQQIDE
+928 QEVRDVLPE
-936 QYVKLVPGAP
+936 ASGSFTK
-946 IFEDEEYVDED
+946 YVDLP
-957 GETKIRSKQVGEK
+957 GPTQ
-970 DGTYALDINVLLTD
+970 DGTPLREEERFYSVDYAGITALL
-984 MACSMKYMGVQMQE
+984 VQAFKEMDE
-998 QETKIADQQKQIDE
+998 KITKLEEQQKQIDE
-1012 LKELVQKILDNK
+1012 LKELVQKLLDNK